1 MAITRMTVIKASS
14 DADYR
19 KGQDIFLIDK
29 RIKNFETDMNTL
41 TDTPMITATVL
52 DADGSEHETQV
63 SIDEDE
69 SRIIGSLCS
78 CPDFYQSQGLCCH
91 CVAILLKYISRRHL
105 QTSFSVK
112 NQNRIGQTLIE
123 SYIQQSTRSP
133 YSAEALESRG
143 MIELEPILHKQYNKL
158 SVDFKIGTSK
168 KYVIKDLLEFARLV
182 REHELFQY
190 GKNLKFFHEPEAFAS
205 DSRELLNF
213 IMQRIEEYEYHFHYV
228 QDSTYRFQTMKALR
242 FLPLSPTAIDTFL
255 NLMLG
260 RSLQFQ
266 LDDRSQTIHVVDGDP
281 SLSLELKSEGTDSYH
296 LTIEN
301 CLIISGAHHFWILK
315 DKKLY
320 KCSDAFKRDMQPYLT
335 ELNRQ
340 KVREITLSEK
350 QLRPF
355 YGSVL
360 KHLEA
365 HTDFHAEG
373 IDLSSYEPPE
383 AHFSIYLD
391 NPAENIISCTAYA
404 RYNDETFSLATPISC
419 EDGFRDAAMENKIL
433 TAIQTYFRPVLSS
446 EYEDQ
451 HLPDVDGDF
460 VISHDDP
467 SAFLFLEQ
475 GLPHFYELAEV
486 FISSNMKRIR
496 ILSAPK
502 TAVGVS
508 VSNGLLEIDIQS
520 DTLPYEE
527 LAGILNSYRRRQK
540 YYKLKSGEFLK
551 LENNSLSVLSELAD
565 GLRLSEKDIRHG
577 KITVPLY
584 RASYIDSVLTS
595 HNSDIQSHRD
605 RYFKSLIRDMKSV
618 ADSDYE
624 VPDALKPILRDYQK
638 TGYRWLCT
646 IAQLGF
652 GGILADDM
660 GLGKTL
666 QIITLLE
673 HTRIEAI
680 SGNIDA
686 SEALD
691 SPDDADSSMTIS
703 ASEQAHPV
711 SLIICPSS
719 LVYNWDSEI
728 EHFAPQLKT
737 LLIIGTAQE
746 RRELLTHYS
755 DYDVLIT
762 SYDML
767 KRDIACYDNLRFR
780 YQIID
785 EAQYIKNH
793 RTQAARS
800 VCSIHSVTR
809 FALTG
814 TPIENRLSE
823 LWSIFEYLMPGFL
836 YPYAYF
842 RSELEQPIVEDKDMI
857 AATRLQQLVRP
868 FIMRRLKTDVLKELP
883 DKLEHAV
890 YAQMTDEQHKLYNA
904 NALKLQ
910 KDLEKQSDSMFKTS
924 KIQILSELTKLRQ
937 LCCDPS
943 LIYQNYHGGSAK
955 LDTCIQLIQNA
966 MAGGHKILLFS
977 QFTSMLD
984 IIERRLKAE
993 RILYYRLDG
1002 STKSEQRTRL
1012 VSAFNENKVPVFLIS
1027 LKAGGTG
1034 LNLTGADIVI
1044 HYDPWWNAAAQN
1056 QATDRAHRIGQKH
1069 TVTVYKLIARH
1080 TIEEK
1085 ILELQENKK
1094 ALSDQILSE
1103 EGVTASH
1110 LTRDDLL
1117 QILQN

>member
-29 RIKNFETDMNTL
+29 RIKNFETDINTL
-41 TDTPMITATVL
+41 TGTPMITATVL

-69 SRIIGSLCS
+69 SQIVGSLCS
-78 CPDFYQSQGLCCH
+78 CSDFYQSEGLCCH
-91 CVAILLKYISRRHL
+91 CVAILLKYISRRHI
-105 QTSFSVK
+105 QTSFPAK
-112 NQNRIGQTLIE
+112 KQNRIGQTLIE
-123 SYIQQSTRSP
+123 SYIHQSSGTHYP
-133 YSAEALESRG
+133 AEASETKVL
-143 MIELEPILHKQYNKL
+143 IELEPILHKQYHKL
-158 SVDFKIGTSK
+158 SVDFKIGTGK
-168 KYVIKDLLEFARLV
+168 KYVIKDLLEFARLI
-182 REHELFQY
+182 RQGELFQY
-190 GKNLKFFHEPEAFAS
+190 GKNLKFFHEPEAFTTE
-205 DSRELLNF
+205 SRSMLAF
-213 IMQRIEEYEYHFHYV
+213 IMQRIEEYEYHFHCV

-242 FLPLSPTAIDTFL
+242 YLPLSPTAVDMFL
-255 NLMLG
+255 NMMIG
-260 RSLQFQ
+260 HTLQFD
-266 LDDRSQTIHVVDGDP
+266 LDDHIRPIYVTDGDP
-281 SLSLELKSEGTDSYH
+281 ELTLELKAEDSDTYH
-296 LTIEN
+296 LTIED
-301 CLIISGAHHFWILK
+301 CLILSGARTFWILK
-315 DKKLY
+315 DKILY
-320 KCSDAFKRDMQPYLT
+320 RCSEAFKKDMQPYLT

-340 KVREITLSEK
+340 KIREITLSEK

-365 HTDFHAEG
+365 HTDFHTEG
-373 IDLSSYEPPE
+373 VDLTDYEPPE

-404 RYNDETFSLATPISC
+404 RYGEETFSLATPISC
-419 EDGFRDAAMENKIL
+419 EDGFRDASMENRIL
-433 TAIQTYFRPVLSS
+433 TAIQTYFQPAAVSGNEDSPVA
-446 EYEDQ
+446 DA
-451 HLPDVDGDF
+451 DF
-460 VISHDDP
+460 IISHDDQA
-467 SAFLFLEQ
+467 AFLFLEQ

-496 ILSAPK
+496 ILSAPR

-508 VSNGLLEIDIQS
+508 VSNGLLEIDIHS
-520 DTLPYEE
+520 DSLPYEE

-565 GLRLSEKDIRHG
+565 GLRLSEQAIRG
-577 KITVPLY
+577 GRISVPLY
-584 RASYIDSVLTS
+584 RASYIDAVLTS

-624 VPDALKPILRDYQK
+624 VPDAMKPILRDYQK

-673 HTRIEAI
+673 HARLEAI
-680 SGNIDA
+680 SKTVDLTDTA
-686 SEALD
+686 SHTAC
-691 SPDDADSSMTIS
+691 PP
-703 ASEQAHPV
+703 PV
-711 SLIICPSS
+711 SLIVCPSS

-728 EHFAPQLKT
+728 EHFAPNLKT
-737 LLIIGTAQE
+737 LLITGTAQE
-746 RRELLTHYS
+746 RQELLTHYA

-767 KRDIACYDNLRFR
+767 KRDIASYDNLHFHF
-780 YQIID
+780 QIID

-842 RSELEQPIVEDKDMI
+842 RSELEQPIVENKDQI

-890 YAQMTDEQHKLYNA
+890 YAQMTDEQNKLYTA
-904 NALKLQ
+904 NTLKLQ
-910 KDLEKQSDSMFKTS
+910 KDLEQQSDSMFKTS
-924 KIQILSELTKLRQ
+924 KIQILAELTKLRQ

-955 LDTCIQLIQNA
+955 LDTCIQLIENA

-984 IIERRLKAE
+984 VIERRLKAE

-1012 VSAFNENKVPVFLIS
+1012 VNAFNENKIPVFLIS

-1056 QATDRAHRIGQKH
+1056 QATDRAHRIGQTH

-1103 EGVTASH
+1103 EGVTASQ
-1110 LTRDDLL
+1110 LTKEELLKLL
-1117 QILQN
+1117 QN

>member
-29 RIKNFETDMNTL
+29 RIKNFETDINTL

-69 SRIIGSLCS
+69 SQIVGSLCS
-78 CPDFYQSQGLCCH
+78 CSDFYQSEGLCCH
-91 CVAILLKYISRRHL
+91 CVAILLKYISRRHI
-105 QTSFSVK
+105 QTSFPSK
-112 NQNRIGQTLIE
+112 KQNRIGQTLIE
-123 SYIQQSTRSP
+123 SYIHQSSGSHYP
-133 YSAEALESRG
+133 AEASETKVL
-143 MIELEPILHKQYNKL
+143 IELEPILHKQYHKL
-158 SVDFKIGTSK
+158 SVDFKIGTGK
-168 KYVIKDLLEFARLV
+168 KYVIKDLLEFARLI
-182 REHELFQY
+182 HQGELFQY
-190 GKNLKFFHEPEAFAS
+190 GKNLKFFHEPEAFTS
-205 DSRELLNF
+205 ESRSMLAF
-213 IMQRIEEYEYHFHYV
+213 IMQRIEEYEYHFHCV

-242 FLPLSPTAIDTFL
+242 YLPLSPTAVDMFL
-255 NLMLG
+255 NMMIG
-260 RSLQFQ
+260 HTLQFD
-266 LDDRSQTIHVVDGDP
+266 LDDHIRPIYVTDGDP
-281 SLSLELKSEGTDSYH
+281 ELTLELKAEDSDTYH
-296 LTIEN
+296 LTIED
-301 CLIISGAHHFWILK
+301 CLILSGARTFWILK
-315 DKKLY
+315 DKILY
-320 KCSDAFKRDMQPYLT
+320 RCSEAFKKDMQPYLT

-365 HTDFHAEG
+365 HTDFHTEG
-373 IDLSSYEPPE
+373 VDLTDYEPPE

-404 RYNDETFSLATPISC
+404 RYGEETFSLATPISC
-419 EDGFRDAAMENKIL
+419 EDGFRDASMENRIL
-433 TAIQTYFRPVLSS
+433 TAIQTYFQPAAVSGNEDSPVA
-446 EYEDQ
+446 DA
-451 HLPDVDGDF
+451 DF
-460 VISHDDP
+460 IISHDDQA
-467 SAFLFLEQ
+467 AFLFLEQ

-496 ILSAPK
+496 ILSAPR

-508 VSNGLLEIDIQS
+508 VSNGLLEIDIHS
-520 DTLPYEE
+520 DSLPYEE

-565 GLRLSEKDIRHG
+565 GLRLSEQAIRG
-577 KITVPLY
+577 GRISVPLY
-584 RASYIDSVLTS
+584 RASYIDAVLTS

-624 VPDALKPILRDYQK
+624 VPDAMKPILRDYQK

-673 HTRIEAI
+673 HARLEAI
-680 SGNIDA
+680 SKTVDLTDTA
-686 SEALD
+686 SHTAC
-691 SPDDADSSMTIS
+691 PP
-703 ASEQAHPV
+703 PV
-711 SLIICPSS
+711 SLIVCPSS

-728 EHFAPQLKT
+728 EHFAPNLKT
-737 LLIIGTAQE
+737 LLITGTAQE
-746 RRELLTHYS
+746 RQELLTHYA

-767 KRDIACYDNLRFR
+767 KRDIASYDNLHFHF
-780 YQIID
+780 QIID

-842 RSELEQPIVEDKDMI
+842 RSELEQPIVENKDQI

-890 YAQMTDEQHKLYNA
+890 YAQMTDEQNKIYTA
-904 NALKLQ
+904 NTLKLQ
-910 KDLEKQSDSMFKTS
+910 KDLEQQSDSMFKTS
-924 KIQILSELTKLRQ
+924 KIQILAELTKLRQ

-955 LDTCIQLIQNA
+955 LDTCIQLIENA

-984 IIERRLKAE
+984 VIERRLKAE

-1002 STKSEQRTRL
+1002 STKNEQRTRL
-1012 VSAFNENKVPVFLIS
+1012 VNAFNENKIPVFLIS

-1056 QATDRAHRIGQKH
+1056 QATDRAHRIGQTH

-1103 EGVTASH
+1103 EGVTASQ
-1110 LTRDDLL
+1110 LTKEELLKLL
-1117 QILQN
+1117 QN

>member
-1 MAITRMTVIKASS
+1 MAITRMTVIKAST

-29 RIKNFETDMNTL
+29 RIKNFETDINTL
-41 TDTPMITATVL
+41 TGTPMITATVL

-69 SRIIGSLCS
+69 SQIVGSLCS
-78 CPDFYQSQGLCCH
+78 CSDFYQSEGLCCH
-91 CVAILLKYISRRHL
+91 CVAILLKYISRRHI
-105 QTSFSVK
+105 QISFPAK
-112 NQNRIGQTLIE
+112 KQNRIGQTLIE
-123 SYIQQSTRSP
+123 SYIHQSSGTHYP
-133 YSAEALESRG
+133 AEASETKVL
-143 MIELEPILHKQYNKL
+143 IELEPILHKQYHKL
-158 SVDFKIGTSK
+158 SVDFKIGTGK
-168 KYVIKDLLEFARLV
+168 KYVIKDLLEFARLI
-182 REHELFQY
+182 RQGELFQY
-190 GKNLKFFHEPEAFAS
+190 GKNLKFFHEPEAFTTE
-205 DSRELLNF
+205 SRNMLAF
-213 IMQRIEEYEYHFHYV
+213 IMQRIEEYEYHFHCV

-242 FLPLSPTAIDTFL
+242 YLPLSPTAVDMFL
-255 NLMLG
+255 NMMIG
-260 RSLQFQ
+260 HTLQFD
-266 LDDRSQTIHVVDGDP
+266 LDDHIRPIYVTDGDP
-281 SLSLELKSEGTDSYH
+281 ELTLELKAEDSDTYH
-296 LTIEN
+296 LTIED
-301 CLIISGAHHFWILK
+301 CLILSGARTFWILK
-315 DKKLY
+315 DKILY
-320 KCSDAFKRDMQPYLT
+320 RCSEAFKKDMQPYLT

-340 KVREITLSEK
+340 KIREITLSEK

-365 HTDFHAEG
+365 HTDFHTEG
-373 IDLSSYEPPE
+373 VDLTDYEPPE

-404 RYNDETFSLATPISC
+404 RYGEETFSLATPISC
-419 EDGFRDAAMENKIL
+419 EDGFRDASMENRIL
-433 TAIQTYFRPVLSS
+433 TAIQTYFQPAAVSGNEDSPVA
-446 EYEDQ
+446 DA
-451 HLPDVDGDF
+451 DF
-460 VISHDDP
+460 IISHDDQA
-467 SAFLFLEQ
+467 AFLFLEQ

-496 ILSAPK
+496 ILSAPR

-508 VSNGLLEIDIQS
+508 VSNGLLEIDIHS
-520 DTLPYEE
+520 DSLPYEE

-551 LENNSLSVLSELAD
+551 LENNSLSVLSELAG
-565 GLRLSEKDIRHG
+565 GLRLSEQAIRG
-577 KITVPLY
+577 GRISVPLY
-584 RASYIDSVLTS
+584 RASYIDAVLTS

-624 VPDALKPILRDYQK
+624 VPDAMKPILRDYQK

-673 HTRIEAI
+673 HARLEAI
-680 SGNIDA
+680 SKTVDLTDTA
-686 SEALD
+686 SHTAC
-691 SPDDADSSMTIS
+691 PP
-703 ASEQAHPV
+703 PV
-711 SLIICPSS
+711 SLIVCPSS

-728 EHFAPQLKT
+728 EHFAPNLKT
-737 LLIIGTAQE
+737 LLITGTAQE
-746 RRELLTHYS
+746 RQELLTHYA

-767 KRDIACYDNLRFR
+767 KRDIASYDNLHFHF
-780 YQIID
+780 QIID

-842 RSELEQPIVEDKDMI
+842 RSELEQPIVENKDQI

-890 YAQMTDEQHKLYNA
+890 YAQMTDEQNKLYTA
-904 NALKLQ
+904 NTLKLQ
-910 KDLEKQSDSMFKTS
+910 KDLEQQSDSMFKTS
-924 KIQILSELTKLRQ
+924 KIQILAELTKLRQ

-955 LDTCIQLIQNA
+955 LDTCIQLIENA

-984 IIERRLKAE
+984 VIERRLKAE

-1012 VSAFNENKVPVFLIS
+1012 VNAFNENKIPVFLIS

-1056 QATDRAHRIGQKH
+1056 QATDRAHRIGQTH

-1094 ALSDQILSE
+1094 TLSDQILSE
-1103 EGVTASH
+1103 KGVTASQ
-1110 LTRDDLL
+1110 LTKEELLKLL
-1117 QILQN
+1117 QN

>member
-29 RIKNFETDMNTL
+29 RIKNFETDINTL
-41 TDTPMITATVL
+41 TGTPMITATVL

-69 SRIIGSLCS
+69 SQIVGSLCS
-78 CPDFYQSQGLCCH
+78 CSDFYQSEGLCCH
-91 CVAILLKYISRRHL
+91 CVAILLKYISRRHI
-105 QTSFSVK
+105 QISFPAK
-112 NQNRIGQTLIE
+112 KQNRIGQTLIE
-123 SYIQQSTRSP
+123 SYIHQSSGTHYP
-133 YSAEALESRG
+133 AEASETKVL
-143 MIELEPILHKQYNKL
+143 IELEPILHKQYHKL
-158 SVDFKIGTSK
+158 SVDFKIGTGK
-168 KYVIKDLLEFARLV
+168 KYVIKDLLEFARLI
-182 REHELFQY
+182 RQGELFQY
-190 GKNLKFFHEPEAFAS
+190 GKNLKFFHEPEAFTTE
-205 DSRELLNF
+205 SRNMLAF
-213 IMQRIEEYEYHFHYV
+213 IMQRIEEYEYHFHCV

-242 FLPLSPTAIDTFL
+242 YLPLSPTAVDMFL
-255 NLMLG
+255 NMMIG
-260 RSLQFQ
+260 HTLQFD
-266 LDDRSQTIHVVDGDP
+266 LDDHIRPIYVTDGDP
-281 SLSLELKSEGTDSYH
+281 ELTLELKAEDSDTYH
-296 LTIEN
+296 LTIED
-301 CLIISGAHHFWILK
+301 CLILSGARTFWILK
-315 DKKLY
+315 DKILY
-320 KCSDAFKRDMQPYLT
+320 RCSEAFKKDMQPYLT

-340 KVREITLSEK
+340 KIREITLSEK

-365 HTDFHAEG
+365 HTDFHTEG
-373 IDLSSYEPPE
+373 VDLTDYEPPE

-404 RYNDETFSLATPISC
+404 RYGEETFSLATPISC
-419 EDGFRDAAMENKIL
+419 EDGFRDASMENRIL
-433 TAIQTYFRPVLSS
+433 TAIQTYFQPAAVSGNEDSPVA
-446 EYEDQ
+446 DA
-451 HLPDVDGDF
+451 DF
-460 VISHDDP
+460 IISHDDQA
-467 SAFLFLEQ
+467 AFLFLEQ

-496 ILSAPK
+496 ILSAPR

-508 VSNGLLEIDIQS
+508 VSNGLLEIDVHS
-520 DTLPYEE
+520 DSLPYEE

-551 LENNSLSVLSELAD
+551 LENNSLSVLSELAG
-565 GLRLSEKDIRHG
+565 GLRLSEQAIRG
-577 KITVPLY
+577 GRISVPLY
-584 RASYIDSVLTS
+584 RASYIDAVLTS

-624 VPDALKPILRDYQK
+624 VPDAMKPILRDYQK

-673 HTRIEAI
+673 HARLEAI
-680 SGNIDA
+680 SKTVDLTDTA
-686 SEALD
+686 SHTAC
-691 SPDDADSSMTIS
+691 PP
-703 ASEQAHPV
+703 PV
-711 SLIICPSS
+711 SLIVCPSS

-728 EHFAPQLKT
+728 EHFAPNLKT
-737 LLIIGTAQE
+737 LLITGTAQE
-746 RRELLTHYS
+746 RQELLTHYA

-767 KRDIACYDNLRFR
+767 KRDIASYDNLHFHF
-780 YQIID
+780 QIID

-842 RSELEQPIVEDKDMI
+842 RSELEQPIVENKDQI

-890 YAQMTDEQHKLYNA
+890 YAQMTDEQNKLYTA
-904 NALKLQ
+904 NTLKLQ
-910 KDLEKQSDSMFKTS
+910 KDLEQQSDSMFKTS
-924 KIQILSELTKLRQ
+924 KIQILAELTKLRQ

-955 LDTCIQLIQNA
+955 LDTCIQLIENA

-984 IIERRLKAE
+984 VIERRLKAE

-1012 VSAFNENKVPVFLIS
+1012 VNAFNENKIPVFLIS

-1056 QATDRAHRIGQKH
+1056 QATDRAHRIGQTH

-1103 EGVTASH
+1103 EGVTASQ
-1110 LTRDDLL
+1110 LTKEELLKLL
-1117 QILQN
+1117 QN

>member
-1 MAITRMTVIKASS
+1 MAITRMTVINAST
-14 DADYR
+14 DANYR

-29 RIKNFETDMNTL
+29 RIKNFETDINTL

-69 SRIIGSLCS
+69 SQIVGSLCS
-78 CPDFYQSQGLCCH
+78 CSDFYQSEGLCCH
-91 CVAILLKYISRRHL
+91 CVAILLKYISRRHI
-105 QTSFSVK
+105 QTSFPSK
-112 NQNRIGQTLIE
+112 KQNRIGQTLIE
-123 SYIQQSTRSP
+123 SYIHQSSGSHYP
-133 YSAEALESRG
+133 AEASETKVL
-143 MIELEPILHKQYNKL
+143 IELEPILHKQYHKL
-158 SVDFKIGTSK
+158 SVDFKIGTGK
-168 KYVIKDLLEFARLV
+168 KYVIKDLLEFARLI
-182 REHELFQY
+182 RQGELFQY
-190 GKNLKFFHEPEAFAS
+190 GKNLKFFHEPEAFTS
-205 DSRELLNF
+205 ESRSMLAF
-213 IMQRIEEYEYHFHYV
+213 IMQRIEEYEYHFHCV

-242 FLPLSPTAIDTFL
+242 YLPLSPTAVDMFL
-255 NLMLG
+255 NMMIG
-260 RSLQFQ
+260 HTLQFD
-266 LDDRSQTIHVVDGDP
+266 LDDHIRPIYVTDGDP
-281 SLSLELKSEGTDSYH
+281 ELTLELKAEDSDTYH
-296 LTIEN
+296 LTIED
-301 CLIISGAHHFWILK
+301 CLILSGARTFWILK
-315 DKKLY
+315 DKILY
-320 KCSDAFKRDMQPYLT
+320 RCSEAFKKDMQPYLT

-365 HTDFHAEG
+365 HTDFHTEG
-373 IDLSSYEPPE
+373 VDLTGYEPPE

-404 RYNDETFSLATPISC
+404 RYGEETFSLATPISC
-419 EDGFRDAAMENKIL
+419 EDGFRDAAMENRIL
-433 TAIQTYFRPVLSS
+433 TAIQTYFQPAAVSGNEEPPVA
-446 EYEDQ
+446 DA
-451 HLPDVDGDF
+451 DF
-460 VISHDDP
+460 IISHDDQA
-467 SAFLFLEQ
+467 AFLFLEQ

-496 ILSAPK
+496 ILSAPR

-508 VSNGLLEIDIQS
+508 VSNGLLEIDIHS
-520 DTLPYEE
+520 DSLPYEE
-527 LAGILNSYRRRQK
+527 LAGILNSYKRRQK

-565 GLRLSEKDIRHG
+565 GLRLSEQDIRDG
-577 KITVPLY
+577 RISVPLY
-584 RASYIDSVLTS
+584 RASYIDAVLTS
-595 HNSDIQSHRD
+595 HSSDMQSHRD

-624 VPDALKPILRDYQK
+624 VPETMKPILRDYQK

-673 HTRIEAI
+673 HARLEAI
-680 SGNIDA
+680 SKTVDLTETA
-686 SEALD
+686 SHTACP
-691 SPDDADSSMTIS
+691 S
-703 ASEQAHPV
+703 PV
-711 SLIICPSS
+711 SLIVCPSS

-728 EHFAPQLKT
+728 EHFAPNLKT
-737 LLIIGTAQE
+737 LLITGTAQE
-746 RRELLTHYS
+746 RQELLTHYA

-767 KRDIACYDNLRFR
+767 KRDIASYDNLHFH

-842 RSELEQPIVEDKDMI
+842 RSELEQPIVENKDKI

-890 YAQMTDEQHKLYNA
+890 YAQMTDEQNKLYTA

-910 KDLEKQSDSMFKTS
+910 KDLEQQSDSMFKTS
-924 KIQILSELTKLRQ
+924 KIQILAELTKLRQ

-955 LDTCIQLIQNA
+955 LDTCIQLIENA

-984 IIERRLKAE
+984 VIERRLKTE
-993 RILYYRLDG
+993 HILYYRLDG

-1012 VSAFNENKVPVFLIS
+1012 VNAFNENKVPVFLIS

-1056 QATDRAHRIGQKH
+1056 QATDRAHRIGQTH

-1103 EGVTASH
+1103 EGVTASQ
-1110 LTRDDLL
+1110 LTKEELL

>member
-1 MAITRMTVIKASS
+1 MAITRMTVIKAST

-29 RIKNFETDMNTL
+29 RIKNFETDINTL

-69 SRIIGSLCS
+69 SQIVGSLCS
-78 CPDFYQSQGLCCH
+78 CSDFYQSEGLCCH
-91 CVAILLKYISRRHL
+91 CVAILLKYISRRHI
-105 QTSFSVK
+105 QTSFPSK
-112 NQNRIGQTLIE
+112 KQNQIGQTLIE
-123 SYIQQSTRSP
+123 SYIHQSSGSHYP
-133 YSAEALESRG
+133 AEASETKVL
-143 MIELEPILHKQYNKL
+143 IELEPILHKQYHKL
-158 SVDFKIGTSK
+158 SVDFKIGTGK
-168 KYVIKDLLEFARLV
+168 KYVIKDLLEFARLI
-182 REHELFQY
+182 RQGELFQY
-190 GKNLKFFHEPEAFAS
+190 GKNLKFFHEPEAFTTE
-205 DSRELLNF
+205 SRNMLAF
-213 IMQRIEEYEYHFHYV
+213 IMQRIEEYEYHFHCV

-242 FLPLSPTAIDTFL
+242 YLPLSPTAVDMFL
-255 NLMLG
+255 NMMIG
-260 RSLQFQ
+260 HTLQFD
-266 LDDRSQTIHVVDGDP
+266 LDDHIWPIYVTDGDP
-281 SLSLELKSEGTDSYH
+281 ELTLELKAEDSDTYH
-296 LTIEN
+296 LTIED
-301 CLIISGAHHFWILK
+301 CLILSGARTFWILK
-315 DKKLY
+315 DKILY
-320 KCSDAFKRDMQPYLT
+320 RCSEAFKKDMQPYLT

-350 QLRPF
+350 QLRSF

-360 KHLEA
+360 KHLEV
-365 HTDFHAEG
+365 HTDFHTEG
-373 IDLSSYEPPE
+373 VDLTDYEPPE

-404 RYNDETFSLATPISC
+404 RYGEETFSLATPISC
-419 EDGFRDAAMENKIL
+419 EDGFRDASMENRIL
-433 TAIQTYFRPVLSS
+433 TAIQTYFQPAAVSGNEDSPVA
-446 EYEDQ
+446 DA
-451 HLPDVDGDF
+451 DF
-460 VISHDDP
+460 IISHDDQA
-467 SAFLFLEQ
+467 AFLFLEQ

-496 ILSAPK
+496 ILSAPR

-508 VSNGLLEIDIQS
+508 VSNGLLEIDIHS
-520 DTLPYEE
+520 DSLPYEE

-565 GLRLSEKDIRHG
+565 GLRLSEHAIRG
-577 KITVPLY
+577 GRISVPLY
-584 RASYIDSVLTS
+584 RASYIDAVLTS

-624 VPDALKPILRDYQK
+624 VPDAMKPILRDYQK

-673 HTRIEAI
+673 HARLEAI
-680 SGNIDA
+680 SKTVDLTETA
-686 SEALD
+686 SHTAC
-691 SPDDADSSMTIS
+691 PP
-703 ASEQAHPV
+703 PV
-711 SLIICPSS
+711 SLIVCPSS

-728 EHFAPQLKT
+728 EHFAPNLKT
-737 LLIIGTAQE
+737 LLITGTAQE
-746 RRELLTHYS
+746 RQELLTHYA

-767 KRDIACYDNLRFR
+767 KRDIASYDNLHFHF
-780 YQIID
+780 QIID

-836 YPYAYF
+836 YSYAYF
-842 RSELEQPIVEDKDMI
+842 RSELEQPIVENKDQI

-890 YAQMTDEQHKLYNA
+890 YAQMTDEQNKLYTA

-910 KDLEKQSDSMFKTS
+910 KDLEQQSDSMFKTS
-924 KIQILSELTKLRQ
+924 KIQILAELTKLRQ

-955 LDTCIQLIQNA
+955 LDTCIQLIENA

-984 IIERRLKAE
+984 VIERRLKTE

-1012 VSAFNENKVPVFLIS
+1012 VNAFNENKIPVFLIS

-1056 QATDRAHRIGQKH
+1056 QATDRAHRIGQTH
-1069 TVTVYKLIARH
+1069 TVTVYKLITRH

-1103 EGVTASH
+1103 EGVTASQ
-1110 LTRDDLL
+1110 LTKEELL

>member
-1 MAITRMTVIKASS
+1 MAITRMTVIKAST

-29 RIKNFETDMNTL
+29 RIKNFETDINTL
-41 TDTPMITATVL
+41 TGTPMITATVL

-69 SRIIGSLCS
+69 SQIVGSLCS
-78 CPDFYQSQGLCCH
+78 CSDFYQSEGLCCH
-91 CVAILLKYISRRHL
+91 CVAILLKYISRRHI
-105 QTSFSVK
+105 QTSFPAK
-112 NQNRIGQTLIE
+112 KQNRIGQTLIE
-123 SYIQQSTRSP
+123 SYIHQSSGTHYP
-133 YSAEALESRG
+133 AEASESKVL
-143 MIELEPILHKQYNKL
+143 IELEPILHKQYHKL
-158 SVDFKIGTSK
+158 SVDFKIGTGK
-168 KYVIKDLLEFARLV
+168 KYVIKDLLEFARLI
-182 REHELFQY
+182 RQGELFQY
-190 GKNLKFFHEPEAFAS
+190 GKNLKFFHEPEAFTTE
-205 DSRELLNF
+205 SRNMLAF
-213 IMQRIEEYEYHFHYV
+213 IMQRIEEYEYHFHCV

-242 FLPLSPTAIDTFL
+242 YLPLSPTAVDMFL
-255 NLMLG
+255 NMMIG
-260 RSLQFQ
+260 HTLQFD
-266 LDDRSQTIHVVDGDP
+266 LDDHIRPIYVTDGDP
-281 SLSLELKSEGTDSYH
+281 ELTLELKAEDSDTYH
-296 LTIEN
+296 LTIED
-301 CLIISGAHHFWILK
+301 CLILSGARTFWILK
-315 DKKLY
+315 DKILY
-320 KCSDAFKRDMQPYLT
+320 RCSEAFKKDMQPYLT

-365 HTDFHAEG
+365 HTDFHTEG
-373 IDLSSYEPPE
+373 VDLTDYEPPE

-404 RYNDETFSLATPISC
+404 RYGEETFSLATPISC
-419 EDGFRDAAMENKIL
+419 EDGFRDAAMENRIL
-433 TAIQTYFRPVLSS
+433 TAIQTYFQPAAVSGNEDSPVA
-446 EYEDQ
+446 DA
-451 HLPDVDGDF
+451 DF
-460 VISHDDP
+460 IISHDDQA
-467 SAFLFLEQ
+467 AFLFLEQ

-496 ILSAPK
+496 ILSAPR

-508 VSNGLLEIDIQS
+508 VSNGLLEIDIHS
-520 DTLPYEE
+520 DSLPYEE

-540 YYKLKSGEFLK
+540 YYKLKSEEFLK

-565 GLRLSEKDIRHG
+565 GLRLSEQAIRG
-577 KITVPLY
+577 GRISVPLY
-584 RASYIDSVLTS
+584 RASYIDAVLTS
-595 HNSDIQSHRD
+595 HNSDMQSHRD

-618 ADSDYE
+618 TDSDYE
-624 VPDALKPILRDYQK
+624 VPDAMKPILRDYQK

-673 HTRIEAI
+673 HARLEAI
-680 SGNIDA
+680 SKTVDLTDTA
-686 SEALD
+686 SHTAC
-691 SPDDADSSMTIS
+691 PP
-703 ASEQAHPV
+703 PV
-711 SLIICPSS
+711 SLIVCPSS

-728 EHFAPQLKT
+728 EHFAPNLKT
-737 LLIIGTAQE
+737 LLITGTAQE
-746 RRELLTHYS
+746 RQELLTHYA

-762 SYDML
+762 SYDIL
-767 KRDIACYDNLRFR
+767 KRDIASYDNLHFH

-842 RSELEQPIVEDKDMI
+842 RSELEQPIVENKDQI

-890 YAQMTDEQHKLYNA
+890 YAQMTDEQNKLYTA
-904 NALKLQ
+904 NTLKLQ
-910 KDLEKQSDSMFKTS
+910 KDLEQQSDSMFKTS
-924 KIQILSELTKLRQ
+924 KIQILAELTKLRQ

-955 LDTCIQLIQNA
+955 LDTCIQLIENA

-984 IIERRLKAE
+984 VIERRLKAE

-1012 VSAFNENKVPVFLIS
+1012 VNAFNENKIPVFLIS

-1056 QATDRAHRIGQKH
+1056 QATDRAHRIGQTH

-1103 EGVTASH
+1103 EGVTASQ
-1110 LTRDDLL
+1110 LTKEELLKLL
-1117 QILQN
+1117 QN

>member
-1 MAITRMTVIKASS
+1 MAITRMTVIKAST

-29 RIKNFETDMNTL
+29 RIKNFETDINTL
-41 TDTPMITATVL
+41 TGTPMITATVL

-69 SRIIGSLCS
+69 NQIIGSLCS
-78 CPDFYQSQGLCCH
+78 CSDFYQSEGLCCH
-91 CVAILLKYISRRHL
+91 CVAILLKYISRRHI
-105 QTSFSVK
+105 QTSFPAK
-112 NQNRIGQTLIE
+112 KQNRIGQTLIE
-123 SYIQQSTRSP
+123 SYIHQSSGTHYP
-133 YSAEALESRG
+133 AEASETKVL
-143 MIELEPILHKQYNKL
+143 IELEPILHKQYHKL
-158 SVDFKIGTSK
+158 SVDFKIGTGK
-168 KYVIKDLLEFARLV
+168 KYVIKDLLEFARLI
-182 REHELFQY
+182 RQGELFQY
-190 GKNLKFFHEPEAFAS
+190 GKNLKFFHEPEAFTTE
-205 DSRELLNF
+205 SRNMLAF
-213 IMQRIEEYEYHFHYV
+213 IMQRIEEYEYHFHCV

-242 FLPLSPTAIDTFL
+242 YLPLSPTAVDMFL
-255 NLMLG
+255 NMMIG
-260 RSLQFQ
+260 HTLQFD
-266 LDDRSQTIHVVDGDP
+266 LDDHIRPIYVTDGDP
-281 SLSLELKSEGTDSYH
+281 ELTLELKAEDSDTYH
-296 LTIEN
+296 LTIED
-301 CLIISGAHHFWILK
+301 CLILSGARTFWILK
-315 DKKLY
+315 DKILY
-320 KCSDAFKRDMQPYLT
+320 RCSEAFKKDMQPYLT

-365 HTDFHAEG
+365 HTDFHTEG
-373 IDLSSYEPPE
+373 VDLTDYEPPE

-404 RYNDETFSLATPISC
+404 RYGEETFSLSTPISC
-419 EDGFRDAAMENKIL
+419 EDGFRDASMENRIL
-433 TAIQTYFRPVLSS
+433 TAIQTYFQPAAVSGNEDSPVA
-446 EYEDQ
+446 DA
-451 HLPDVDGDF
+451 DF
-460 VISHDDP
+460 IISHDDQA
-467 SAFLFLEQ
+467 AFLFLEQ

-496 ILSAPK
+496 ILSAPR

-508 VSNGLLEIDIQS
+508 VSNGLLEIDVHS
-520 DTLPYEE
+520 DSLPYEE

-551 LENNSLSVLSELAD
+551 LENNSLSVLSELVD
-565 GLRLSEKDIRHG
+565 GLRLSEQAIRG
-577 KITVPLY
+577 GRISVPLY
-584 RASYIDSVLTS
+584 RASYIDAVLTS

-624 VPDALKPILRDYQK
+624 VPDAMKPILRDYQK

-673 HTRIEAI
+673 HARLEAI
-680 SGNIDA
+680 SKTVDLTDTA
-686 SEALD
+686 SHTAC
-691 SPDDADSSMTIS
+691 PP
-703 ASEQAHPV
+703 PV
-711 SLIICPSS
+711 SLIVCPSS
-719 LVYNWDSEI
+719 LIYNWDSEI
-728 EHFAPQLKT
+728 EHFAPNLKT
-737 LLIIGTAQE
+737 LLITGTAQE
-746 RRELLTHYS
+746 RQELLTHYA

-767 KRDIACYDNLRFR
+767 KRDIASYDNLHFH

-842 RSELEQPIVEDKDMI
+842 RSELEQPIVENKDQI

-890 YAQMTDEQHKLYNA
+890 YAQMTDEQNKLYTA
-904 NALKLQ
+904 NTLKLQ
-910 KDLEKQSDSMFKTS
+910 KDLEQQSDSMFKTS
-924 KIQILSELTKLRQ
+924 KIQILAELTKLRQ

-955 LDTCIQLIQNA
+955 LDTCIQLIENA

-984 IIERRLKAE
+984 VIERRLKAE

-1012 VSAFNENKVPVFLIS
+1012 VNAFNENKIPVFLIS

-1056 QATDRAHRIGQKH
+1056 QATDRAHRIGQTH

-1094 ALSDQILSE
+1094 TLSDQILSE
-1103 EGVTASH
+1103 KGVTASQ
-1110 LTRDDLL
+1110 LTKEELL

>member
-29 RIKNFETDMNTL
+29 RIKNFETDINTL

-69 SRIIGSLCS
+69 SQIVGSLCS
-78 CPDFYQSQGLCCH
+78 CSDFYQSEGLCCH
-91 CVAILLKYISRRHL
+91 CVAILLKYISRRHI
-105 QTSFSVK
+105 QTSFPSK
-112 NQNRIGQTLIE
+112 KQNRIGQTLIE
-123 SYIQQSTRSP
+123 SYIHQSSGSHYP
-133 YSAEALESRG
+133 AEASETKVL
-143 MIELEPILHKQYNKL
+143 IELEPILHKQYHKL
-158 SVDFKIGTSK
+158 SVDFKIGTGK
-168 KYVIKDLLEFARLV
+168 KYVIKDLLEFARLI
-182 REHELFQY
+182 RQGELFQY
-190 GKNLKFFHEPEAFAS
+190 GKNLKFFHEPEAFTTE
-205 DSRELLNF
+205 SRNMLAF
-213 IMQRIEEYEYHFHYV
+213 IMQRIEEYEYHFHCV

-242 FLPLSPTAIDTFL
+242 YLPLSPTAVDMFL
-255 NLMLG
+255 NMMIG
-260 RSLQFQ
+260 HTLQFD
-266 LDDRSQTIHVVDGDP
+266 LDDHIRPIYVTDGDP
-281 SLSLELKSEGTDSYH
+281 ELTLELKAEDSDTYH
-296 LTIEN
+296 LTIED
-301 CLIISGAHHFWILK
+301 CLILSGARTFWILK
-315 DKKLY
+315 DKILY
-320 KCSDAFKRDMQPYLT
+320 RCSEAFKKDMQPYLT

-365 HTDFHAEG
+365 HTDFHTEG
-373 IDLSSYEPPE
+373 VDLTDYEPPE

-404 RYNDETFSLATPISC
+404 RYGEETFSLATPISC
-419 EDGFRDAAMENKIL
+419 EDGFRDAAMENRIL
-433 TAIQTYFRPVLSS
+433 TAIQTYFQPAAVSGNEDSPVA
-446 EYEDQ
+446 DA
-451 HLPDVDGDF
+451 DF
-460 VISHDDP
+460 IISHDDQA
-467 SAFLFLEQ
+467 AFLFLEQ

-496 ILSAPK
+496 ILSAPR

-508 VSNGLLEIDIQS
+508 VSNGLLEIDIHS
-520 DTLPYEE
+520 DSLPYEE

-565 GLRLSEKDIRHG
+565 GLRLSEQAIRG
-577 KITVPLY
+577 GRISVPLY
-584 RASYIDSVLTS
+584 RASYIDAVLTS

-624 VPDALKPILRDYQK
+624 VPDAMKPILRDYQK

-673 HTRIEAI
+673 HARLEAI
-680 SGNIDA
+680 SKTVDLTDTA
-686 SEALD
+686 SHTAC
-691 SPDDADSSMTIS
+691 PP
-703 ASEQAHPV
+703 PV
-711 SLIICPSS
+711 SLIVCPSS

-728 EHFAPQLKT
+728 EHFAPNLKT
-737 LLIIGTAQE
+737 LLITGTAQE
-746 RRELLTHYS
+746 RQELLTHYA

-767 KRDIACYDNLRFR
+767 KRDIASYDNLHFH

-842 RSELEQPIVEDKDMI
+842 RSELEQPIVENKDQI

-890 YAQMTDEQHKLYNA
+890 YAQMTDEQNKLYTA
-904 NALKLQ
+904 NTLKLQ
-910 KDLEKQSDSMFKTS
+910 KDLEQQSDSMFKTS
-924 KIQILSELTKLRQ
+924 KIQILAELTKLRQ

-955 LDTCIQLIQNA
+955 LDTCIQLIENA

-984 IIERRLKAE
+984 VIERRLKAE

-1012 VSAFNENKVPVFLIS
+1012 VNAFNENKIPVFLIS

-1056 QATDRAHRIGQKH
+1056 QATDRAHRIGQTH

-1103 EGVTASH
+1103 EGVTASQ
-1110 LTRDDLL
+1110 LTKEELLKLL
-1117 QILQN
+1117 QN

>member
-29 RIKNFETDMNTL
+29 RIKNFETDINTL

-69 SRIIGSLCS
+69 SQIVGSLCS
-78 CPDFYQSQGLCCH
+78 CSDFYQSEGLCCH
-91 CVAILLKYISRRHL
+91 CVAILLKYISRRHI
-105 QTSFSVK
+105 QTSFPSK
-112 NQNRIGQTLIE
+112 KQNRIGQTLIE
-123 SYIQQSTRSP
+123 SYIHQSSGSHYP
-133 YSAEALESRG
+133 AEASETKVL
-143 MIELEPILHKQYNKL
+143 IELEPILHKQYHKL
-158 SVDFKIGTSK
+158 SVDFKIGTGK
-168 KYVIKDLLEFARLV
+168 KYVIKDLLEFARLI
-182 REHELFQY
+182 RQGELFQY
-190 GKNLKFFHEPEAFAS
+190 GKNLKFFHEPEAFTTE
-205 DSRELLNF
+205 SRNMLAF
-213 IMQRIEEYEYHFHYV
+213 IMQRIEEYEYHFHCV

-242 FLPLSPTAIDTFL
+242 YLPLSPTAVDMFL
-255 NLMLG
+255 NMMIG
-260 RSLQFQ
+260 HTLQFD
-266 LDDRSQTIHVVDGDP
+266 LDDHIRPIYVTDGDP
-281 SLSLELKSEGTDSYH
+281 ELTLELKAEDSDTYH
-296 LTIEN
+296 LTIED
-301 CLIISGAHHFWILK
+301 CLILSGARTFWILK
-315 DKKLY
+315 DKILY
-320 KCSDAFKRDMQPYLT
+320 RCSEAFKKDMQPYLT

-365 HTDFHAEG
+365 HTDFHTEG
-373 IDLSSYEPPE
+373 VDLTDYEPPE

-404 RYNDETFSLATPISC
+404 RYGEETFSLATPISC
-419 EDGFRDAAMENKIL
+419 EDGFRDAAMENRIL
-433 TAIQTYFRPVLSS
+433 TAIQTYFQPAAVSGNEDSPVA
-446 EYEDQ
+446 DA
-451 HLPDVDGDF
+451 DF
-460 VISHDDP
+460 IISHDDQA
-467 SAFLFLEQ
+467 AFLFLEQ

-496 ILSAPK
+496 ILSAPR

-508 VSNGLLEIDIQS
+508 VSNGLLEIDIHS
-520 DTLPYEE
+520 DSLPYEE

-565 GLRLSEKDIRHG
+565 GLRLSEQAIRG
-577 KITVPLY
+577 GRISVPLY
-584 RASYIDSVLTS
+584 RASYIDAVLTS

-624 VPDALKPILRDYQK
+624 VPDAMKPILRDYQK

-673 HTRIEAI
+673 HARLEAI
-680 SGNIDA
+680 SKTVDLTDTA
-686 SEALD
+686 SHTAC
-691 SPDDADSSMTIS
+691 PP
-703 ASEQAHPV
+703 PV
-711 SLIICPSS
+711 SLIVCPSS

-728 EHFAPQLKT
+728 EHFAPNLKT
-737 LLIIGTAQE
+737 LLITGTAQE
-746 RRELLTHYS
+746 RQELLTHYA

-767 KRDIACYDNLRFR
+767 KRDIASYDNLHFHF
-780 YQIID
+780 QIID

-842 RSELEQPIVEDKDMI
+842 RSELEQPIVENKDQI

-890 YAQMTDEQHKLYNA
+890 YAQMTDEQNKLYTA
-904 NALKLQ
+904 NTLKLQ
-910 KDLEKQSDSMFKTS
+910 KDLEQQSDSMFKTS
-924 KIQILSELTKLRQ
+924 KIQILAELTKLRQ

-955 LDTCIQLIQNA
+955 LDTCIQLIENA

-984 IIERRLKAE
+984 VIERRLKAE

-1012 VSAFNENKVPVFLIS
+1012 VNAFNENKIPVFLIS

-1056 QATDRAHRIGQKH
+1056 QATDRAHRIGQTH

-1103 EGVTASH
+1103 EGVTASQ
-1110 LTRDDLL
+1110 LTKEELLKLL
-1117 QILQN
+1117 QN

>member
-29 RIKNFETDMNTL
+29 RIKNFETDINTL
-41 TDTPMITATVL
+41 TGTPMITATVL

-69 SRIIGSLCS
+69 SQIVGSLCS
-78 CPDFYQSQGLCCH
+78 CSDFYQSEGLCCH
-91 CVAILLKYISRRHL
+91 CVAILLKYISRRHI
-105 QTSFSVK
+105 QTSFPAK
-112 NQNRIGQTLIE
+112 KQNRIGQTLIE
-123 SYIQQSTRSP
+123 SYIHQSSGSHYP
-133 YSAEALESRG
+133 AEASETKVL
-143 MIELEPILHKQYNKL
+143 IELEPILHKQYHKL
-158 SVDFKIGTSK
+158 SVDFKIGTGK
-168 KYVIKDLLEFARLV
+168 KYVIKDLLEFARLI
-182 REHELFQY
+182 HQGELFQY
-190 GKNLKFFHEPEAFAS
+190 GKNLKFFHEPEAFTS
-205 DSRELLNF
+205 ESRSMLAF
-213 IMQRIEEYEYHFHYV
+213 IMQRIEEYEYHFHCV

-242 FLPLSPTAIDTFL
+242 YLPLSPTAVDMFL
-255 NLMLG
+255 NMMIG
-260 RSLQFQ
+260 HTLQFD
-266 LDDRSQTIHVVDGDP
+266 LDDHIRPIYVTDGDP
-281 SLSLELKSEGTDSYH
+281 ELTLELKAEDSDTYH
-296 LTIEN
+296 LTIED
-301 CLIISGAHHFWILK
+301 CLILSGARTFWILK
-315 DKKLY
+315 DKILY
-320 KCSDAFKRDMQPYLT
+320 RCSEAFKKDMQPYLT

-365 HTDFHAEG
+365 HTDFHTEG
-373 IDLSSYEPPE
+373 VDLTDYEPPE

-404 RYNDETFSLATPISC
+404 RYGEETFSLATPISC
-419 EDGFRDAAMENKIL
+419 EDGFRDASMENRIL
-433 TAIQTYFRPVLSS
+433 TAIQTYFQPAAVSGNEDSPVA
-446 EYEDQ
+446 DA
-451 HLPDVDGDF
+451 DF
-460 VISHDDP
+460 IISHDDQA
-467 SAFLFLEQ
+467 AFLFLEQ

-496 ILSAPK
+496 ILSAPR

-508 VSNGLLEIDIQS
+508 VSNGLLEIDIHS
-520 DTLPYEE
+520 DSLPYEE

-565 GLRLSEKDIRHG
+565 GLRLSEQAIRG
-577 KITVPLY
+577 GRISVPLY
-584 RASYIDSVLTS
+584 RASYIDAVLTS

-624 VPDALKPILRDYQK
+624 VPDAMKPILRDYQK

-673 HTRIEAI
+673 HARLEAI
-680 SGNIDA
+680 SKTVDLTDTA
-686 SEALD
+686 SHTAC
-691 SPDDADSSMTIS
+691 PP
-703 ASEQAHPV
+703 PV
-711 SLIICPSS
+711 SLIVCPSS

-728 EHFAPQLKT
+728 EHFAPNLKT
-737 LLIIGTAQE
+737 LLITGTAQE
-746 RRELLTHYS
+746 RQELLTHYA

-767 KRDIACYDNLRFR
+767 KRDIASYDNLHFHF
-780 YQIID
+780 QIID

-842 RSELEQPIVEDKDMI
+842 RSELEQPIVENKDQI

-890 YAQMTDEQHKLYNA
+890 YAQMTDEQNKLYTA
-904 NALKLQ
+904 NTLKLQ
-910 KDLEKQSDSMFKTS
+910 KDLEQQSDSMFKTS
-924 KIQILSELTKLRQ
+924 KIQILAELTKLRQ

-955 LDTCIQLIQNA
+955 LDTCIQLIENA

-984 IIERRLKAE
+984 VIERRLKAE

-1012 VSAFNENKVPVFLIS
+1012 VNAFNENKIPVFLIS

-1056 QATDRAHRIGQKH
+1056 QATDRAHRIGQTH

-1103 EGVTASH
+1103 EGVTASQ
-1110 LTRDDLL
+1110 LTKEELLKLL
-1117 QILQN
+1117 QN

>member
-1 MAITRMTVIKASS
+1 MAITRMTVIKAST
-14 DADYR
+14 DANYR

-29 RIKNFETDMNTL
+29 RIKNFETDINTL
-41 TDTPMITATVL
+41 TGTPMITATVL

-63 SIDEDE
+63 SIDKDE
-69 SRIIGSLCS
+69 NQIVGSLCS
-78 CPDFYQSQGLCCH
+78 CSDFYQSEGLCCH
-91 CVAILLKYISRRHL
+91 CVAILLKYISRRHI
-105 QTSFSVK
+105 QTSFPAK
-112 NQNRIGQTLIE
+112 KQNRIGQTLIE
-123 SYIQQSTRSP
+123 SYIHQSSGTHYP
-133 YSAEALESRG
+133 AEASETKVL
-143 MIELEPILHKQYNKL
+143 IELEPILHKQYHKL
-158 SVDFKIGTSK
+158 SVDFKIGTGK
-168 KYVIKDLLEFARLV
+168 KYVIKDLLEFARLI
-182 REHELFQY
+182 RQGELFQY
-190 GKNLKFFHEPEAFAS
+190 GKNLKFFHEPEAFTS
-205 DSRELLNF
+205 ESRSMLAF
-213 IMQRIEEYEYHFHYV
+213 IMQRIEEYEYHFHCV

-242 FLPLSPTAIDTFL
+242 YLPLSPTAVDMFL
-255 NLMLG
+255 NMMIG
-260 RSLQFQ
+260 HTLQFD
-266 LDDRSQTIHVVDGDP
+266 LDNHIRPIYVTDGDP
-281 SLSLELKSEGTDSYH
+281 ELTLELKAEDSDTYH
-296 LTIEN
+296 LTIED
-301 CLIISGAHHFWILK
+301 CLILSGARTFWILK
-315 DKKLY
+315 DKILY
-320 KCSDAFKRDMQPYLT
+320 RCSEAFKKDMQPYLT

-340 KVREITLSEK
+340 KIREITLSEK

-365 HTDFHAEG
+365 HTDFHTEG
-373 IDLSSYEPPE
+373 VDLTDYEPPE

-404 RYNDETFSLATPISC
+404 RYGEETFSLATPISC
-419 EDGFRDAAMENKIL
+419 EDGFRDAAMENRIL
-433 TAIQTYFRPVLSS
+433 TAIQTYFQPAAVSGNEDSPVA
-446 EYEDQ
+446 DA
-451 HLPDVDGDF
+451 DF
-460 VISHDDP
+460 IISHDDQA
-467 SAFLFLEQ
+467 AFLFLEQ

-496 ILSAPK
+496 ILSAPR

-508 VSNGLLEIDIQS
+508 VSNGLLEIDIHS
-520 DTLPYEE
+520 DSLPYEE

-565 GLRLSEKDIRHG
+565 GLRLSEQAIRG
-577 KITVPLY
+577 GRISVPLY
-584 RASYIDSVLTS
+584 RASYIDAVLTS

-624 VPDALKPILRDYQK
+624 VPDAMKPILRDYQK

-673 HTRIEAI
+673 HARLEAI
-680 SGNIDA
+680 SKTVDLTDTA
-686 SEALD
+686 SHTAC
-691 SPDDADSSMTIS
+691 PP
-703 ASEQAHPV
+703 PV
-711 SLIICPSS
+711 SLIVCPSS

-728 EHFAPQLKT
+728 EHFAPNLKT
-737 LLIIGTAQE
+737 LLITGTAQE
-746 RRELLTHYS
+746 RQELLTHYA

-767 KRDIACYDNLRFR
+767 KRDIASYDNLHFH

-842 RSELEQPIVEDKDMI
+842 RSELEQPIVENKDQI

-890 YAQMTDEQHKLYNA
+890 YAQMTDEQNKLYTA
-904 NALKLQ
+904 NTLKLQ
-910 KDLEKQSDSMFKTS
+910 KDLEQQSDSMFKTS
-924 KIQILSELTKLRQ
+924 KIQILAELTKLRQ

-955 LDTCIQLIQNA
+955 LDTCIQLIENA

-984 IIERRLKAE
+984 VIERRLKAE

-1012 VSAFNENKVPVFLIS
+1012 VNAFNENKIPVFLIS

-1056 QATDRAHRIGQKH
+1056 QATDRAHRIGQTH

-1103 EGVTASH
+1103 EGVTASQ
-1110 LTRDDLL
+1110 LTKEELLKLL
-1117 QILQN
+1117 QN

>member
-1 MAITRMTVIKASS
+1 MAITRMTVIKAST

-29 RIKNFETDMNTL
+29 RIKNFETDINTL
-41 TDTPMITATVL
+41 TGTPMITATVL

-69 SRIIGSLCS
+69 SQIVGSLCS
-78 CPDFYQSQGLCCH
+78 CSDFYQSEGLCCH
-91 CVAILLKYISRRHL
+91 CVAILLKYISRRHI
-105 QTSFSVK
+105 QTSFPAK
-112 NQNRIGQTLIE
+112 KQNRIGQTLIE
-123 SYIQQSTRSP
+123 SYIHQSSGTHYP
-133 YSAEALESRG
+133 AEASETKVL
-143 MIELEPILHKQYNKL
+143 IELEPILHKQYHKL
-158 SVDFKIGTSK
+158 SVDFKIGTGK
-168 KYVIKDLLEFARLV
+168 KYVIKDLLEFARLI
-182 REHELFQY
+182 HQGELFQY
-190 GKNLKFFHEPEAFAS
+190 GKNLKFFHEPEAFTTE
-205 DSRELLNF
+205 SRNMLAF
-213 IMQRIEEYEYHFHYV
+213 IMQRIEEYEYHFHCV

-242 FLPLSPTAIDTFL
+242 YLPLSPTAVDMFL
-255 NLMLG
+255 NMMIG
-260 RSLQFQ
+260 HTLQFD
-266 LDDRSQTIHVVDGDP
+266 LDDHIRPIYVTDGDP
-281 SLSLELKSEGTDSYH
+281 ELTLELKAEDSDTYH
-296 LTIEN
+296 LTIED
-301 CLIISGAHHFWILK
+301 CLILSGARTFWILK
-315 DKKLY
+315 DKILY
-320 KCSDAFKRDMQPYLT
+320 RCSEAFKKDMQPYLT

-365 HTDFHAEG
+365 HTDFHTEG
-373 IDLSSYEPPE
+373 VDLTDYEPPE

-404 RYNDETFSLATPISC
+404 RYGEETFSLATPISC
-419 EDGFRDAAMENKIL
+419 EDGFRDASMENRIL
-433 TAIQTYFRPVLSS
+433 TAIQTYFQPAAVSGNEDSPVA
-446 EYEDQ
+446 DA
-451 HLPDVDGDF
+451 DF
-460 VISHDDP
+460 IISHDDQA
-467 SAFLFLEQ
+467 AFLFLEQ

-496 ILSAPK
+496 ILSAPR

-508 VSNGLLEIDIQS
+508 VSNGLLEIDVHS
-520 DTLPYEE
+520 DSLPYEE

-565 GLRLSEKDIRHG
+565 GLRLSEQAIRG
-577 KITVPLY
+577 GRISVPLY
-584 RASYIDSVLTS
+584 RASYIDAVLTS

-624 VPDALKPILRDYQK
+624 VPDAMKPILRDYQK

-673 HTRIEAI
+673 HARLEAI
-680 SGNIDA
+680 SKTVDLTDTA
-686 SEALD
+686 SHTAC
-691 SPDDADSSMTIS
+691 PP
-703 ASEQAHPV
+703 PV
-711 SLIICPSS
+711 SLIVCPSS

-728 EHFAPQLKT
+728 EHFAPNLKT
-737 LLIIGTAQE
+737 LLITGTAQE
-746 RRELLTHYS
+746 RQELLTHYA

-767 KRDIACYDNLRFR
+767 KRDIASYDNLHFH

-842 RSELEQPIVEDKDMI
+842 RSELEQPIVENKDQI

-890 YAQMTDEQHKLYNA
+890 YAQMTDEQNKLYTA
-904 NALKLQ
+904 NTLKLQ
-910 KDLEKQSDSMFKTS
+910 KDLEQQSDSMFKTS
-924 KIQILSELTKLRQ
+924 KIQILAELTKLRQ

-955 LDTCIQLIQNA
+955 LDTCIQLIENA

-984 IIERRLKAE
+984 VIERRLKAE

-1012 VSAFNENKVPVFLIS
+1012 VNAFNENKIPVFLIS

-1056 QATDRAHRIGQKH
+1056 QATDRAHRIGQTH

-1094 ALSDQILSE
+1094 TLSDQILSE
-1103 EGVTASH
+1103 KGVTASQ
-1110 LTRDDLL
+1110 LTKEELL

>member
-29 RIKNFETDMNTL
+29 RIKNFETDINTL

-69 SRIIGSLCS
+69 SQIVGSLCS
-78 CPDFYQSQGLCCH
+78 CSDFYQAEGLCCH
-91 CVAILLKYISRRHL
+91 CVAILLKYISRRHI
-105 QTSFSVK
+105 QTSFPSK
-112 NQNRIGQTLIE
+112 KQNRIGQTLIE
-123 SYIQQSTRSP
+123 SYIHQSSGSHYP
-133 YSAEALESRG
+133 AEASETKVL
-143 MIELEPILHKQYNKL
+143 IELEPILHKQYHKL
-158 SVDFKIGTSK
+158 SVDFKIGTGK
-168 KYVIKDLLEFARLV
+168 KYVIKDLLEFARLI
-182 REHELFQY
+182 RQGELFQY
-190 GKNLKFFHEPEAFAS
+190 GKNLKFFHEPEAFTTE
-205 DSRELLNF
+205 SRNMLAF
-213 IMQRIEEYEYHFHYV
+213 IMQRIEEYEYHFHCV

-242 FLPLSPTAIDTFL
+242 YLPLSPTAVDMFL
-255 NLMLG
+255 NMMIG
-260 RSLQFQ
+260 HTLQFD
-266 LDDRSQTIHVVDGDP
+266 LDNHIRTIYVTDGDP
-281 SLSLELKSEGTDSYH
+281 ELTLELKAEDSDTYH
-296 LTIEN
+296 LTIED
-301 CLIISGAHHFWILK
+301 CLILSGAQTFWILK
-315 DKKLY
+315 DKILY
-320 KCSDAFKRDMQPYLT
+320 RCSEAFKKDMQPYLT

-340 KVREITLSEK
+340 KIREITLSEK

-365 HTDFHAEG
+365 HTDFHTEG
-373 IDLSSYEPPE
+373 VDLTDYEPPE

-404 RYNDETFSLATPISC
+404 RYGEETFSLATPISC
-419 EDGFRDAAMENKIL
+419 EDGFRDASMENRIL
-433 TAIQTYFRPVLSS
+433 TAIQTYFQPAAVSGNEDSPVA
-446 EYEDQ
+446 DA
-451 HLPDVDGDF
+451 DF
-460 VISHDDP
+460 IISHDDQA
-467 SAFLFLEQ
+467 AFLFLEQ

-496 ILSAPK
+496 ILSAPR

-508 VSNGLLEIDIQS
+508 VSNGLLEIDIHS
-520 DTLPYEE
+520 DSLPYEE

-565 GLRLSEKDIRHG
+565 GLRLSEHAIRG
-577 KITVPLY
+577 GRISVPLY
-584 RASYIDSVLTS
+584 RASYIDAVLTS

-624 VPDALKPILRDYQK
+624 VPDAMKPILRDYQK

-673 HTRIEAI
+673 HARLEAI
-680 SGNIDA
+680 SKTVDLTDTA
-686 SEALD
+686 SHTAC
-691 SPDDADSSMTIS
+691 PP
-703 ASEQAHPV
+703 PV
-711 SLIICPSS
+711 SLIVCPSS

-728 EHFAPQLKT
+728 EHFAPNLKT
-737 LLIIGTAQE
+737 LLITGTAQE
-746 RRELLTHYS
+746 RQELLTHYA

-767 KRDIACYDNLRFR
+767 KRDIARYDNLHFH

-842 RSELEQPIVEDKDMI
+842 RSELEQPIVENKDQI

-890 YAQMTDEQHKLYNA
+890 YAQMTDEQNKLYTA
-904 NALKLQ
+904 NTLKLQ
-910 KDLEKQSDSMFKTS
+910 KDLEQQSDSMFKTS
-924 KIQILSELTKLRQ
+924 KIQILAELTKLRQ

-955 LDTCIQLIQNA
+955 LDTCIQLIENA

-984 IIERRLKAE
+984 VIERRLKAE

-1012 VSAFNENKVPVFLIS
+1012 VNAFNENKIPVFLIS

-1056 QATDRAHRIGQKH
+1056 QATDRAHRIGQTH

-1103 EGVTASH
+1103 EGVTASQ
-1110 LTRDDLL
+1110 LTKEELLKLL
-1117 QILQN
+1117 QN

>member
-29 RIKNFETDMNTL
+29 RIKNFETDINTL
-41 TDTPMITATVL
+41 TGTPMITATVL

-69 SRIIGSLCS
+69 SQIVGSLCS
-78 CPDFYQSQGLCCH
+78 CSDFYQSEGLCCH
-91 CVAILLKYISRRHL
+91 CVAILLKYISRRHI
-105 QTSFSVK
+105 QTSYPSK
-112 NQNRIGQTLIE
+112 KQNRIGQTLIE
-123 SYIQQSTRSP
+123 SYIHQSSGTHYP
-133 YSAEALESRG
+133 AEASETKVL
-143 MIELEPILHKQYNKL
+143 IELEPILHKQYHKL
-158 SVDFKIGTSK
+158 SVDFKIGTGK
-168 KYVIKDLLEFARLV
+168 KYVIKDLLEFARLI
-182 REHELFQY
+182 RQGELFQY
-190 GKNLKFFHEPEAFAS
+190 GKNLKFFHEPEAFTTE
-205 DSRELLNF
+205 SRSMLAF
-213 IMQRIEEYEYHFHYV
+213 IMQRIEEYEYHFHCV

-242 FLPLSPTAIDTFL
+242 YLPLSPTAVDMFL
-255 NLMLG
+255 NMMIG
-260 RSLQFQ
+260 HTLQFD
-266 LDDRSQTIHVVDGDP
+266 LDDHIRPIYVTDGNP
-281 SLSLELKSEGTDSYH
+281 ELTLELKAEDSDTYH
-296 LTIEN
+296 LTIED
-301 CLIISGAHHFWILK
+301 CLILSGAQTFWILK
-315 DKKLY
+315 DKILY
-320 KCSDAFKRDMQPYLT
+320 RCSEAFKKDMQPYLT

-340 KVREITLSEK
+340 KIREITLSEK

-365 HTDFHAEG
+365 HTDFHTEG
-373 IDLSSYEPPE
+373 VDLTDYEPPE

-404 RYNDETFSLATPISC
+404 RYGEETFSLATPISC
-419 EDGFRDAAMENKIL
+419 EDGFRDASMENRIL
-433 TAIQTYFRPVLSS
+433 TAIQTYFQPAAVSGNEDSPVA
-446 EYEDQ
+446 DA
-451 HLPDVDGDF
+451 DF
-460 VISHDDP
+460 IISHDDQA
-467 SAFLFLEQ
+467 AFLFLEQ

-496 ILSAPK
+496 ILSAPR

-508 VSNGLLEIDIQS
+508 VSNGLLEIDIHS
-520 DTLPYEE
+520 DSLPYEE

-565 GLRLSEKDIRHG
+565 GLRLSEQAIRG
-577 KITVPLY
+577 GRISVPLY
-584 RASYIDSVLTS
+584 RASYIDAVLTS

-624 VPDALKPILRDYQK
+624 VPDAMKPILRDYQK

-673 HTRIEAI
+673 HARLEAI
-680 SGNIDA
+680 SKTVDLTDTA
-686 SEALD
+686 SHTAC
-691 SPDDADSSMTIS
+691 PP
-703 ASEQAHPV
+703 PV
-711 SLIICPSS
+711 SLIVCPSS

-728 EHFAPQLKT
+728 EHFAPNLKT
-737 LLIIGTAQE
+737 LLITGTAQE
-746 RRELLTHYS
+746 RQELLTHYA

-767 KRDIACYDNLRFR
+767 KRDIASYDNLHFH

-842 RSELEQPIVEDKDMI
+842 RSELEQPIVENKDQI

-890 YAQMTDEQHKLYNA
+890 YAQMTDEQNKLYTA
-904 NALKLQ
+904 NTLKLQ
-910 KDLEKQSDSMFKTS
+910 KDLEQQSDSMFKTS
-924 KIQILSELTKLRQ
+924 KIQILAELTKLRQ

-955 LDTCIQLIQNA
+955 LDTCIQLIENA

-984 IIERRLKAE
+984 VIERRLKAE

-1012 VSAFNENKVPVFLIS
+1012 VNAFNENKIPVFLIS

-1056 QATDRAHRIGQKH
+1056 QATDRAHRIGQTH

-1103 EGVTASH
+1103 EGVTASQ
-1110 LTRDDLL
+1110 LTKEELLKLL
-1117 QILQN
+1117 QN

>member
-1 MAITRMTVIKASS
+1 MAITRMTVIKAST

-29 RIKNFETDMNTL
+29 RIKNFETDINTL

-69 SRIIGSLCS
+69 SQIVGSLCS
-78 CPDFYQSQGLCCH
+78 CSDFYQSEGLCCH
-91 CVAILLKYISRRHL
+91 CVAILLKYISRRHI
-105 QTSFSVK
+105 QTSFPSK
-112 NQNRIGQTLIE
+112 KQNRIGQTLIE
-123 SYIQQSTRSP
+123 SYIHQSSGTHYP
-133 YSAEALESRG
+133 AEASETKVL
-143 MIELEPILHKQYNKL
+143 IELEPILHKQYHKL
-158 SVDFKIGTSK
+158 SVDFKIGTGK
-168 KYVIKDLLEFARLV
+168 KYVIKDLLEFARLI
-182 REHELFQY
+182 RQGELFQY
-190 GKNLKFFHEPEAFAS
+190 GKNLKFFHEPEAFTTE
-205 DSRELLNF
+205 SRNMLAF
-213 IMQRIEEYEYHFHYV
+213 IMQRIEEYEYHFHCV

-242 FLPLSPTAIDTFL
+242 YLPLSPTAVDMFL
-255 NLMLG
+255 NMMIG
-260 RSLQFQ
+260 HTLQFD
-266 LDDRSQTIHVVDGDP
+266 LDDHIRPIYVTDGDP
-281 SLSLELKSEGTDSYH
+281 ELTLELKAEDSDTYH
-296 LTIEN
+296 LTIED
-301 CLIISGAHHFWILK
+301 CLILSGARTFWILK
-315 DKKLY
+315 DKILY
-320 KCSDAFKRDMQPYLT
+320 RCSEAFKKDMQPYLT

-365 HTDFHAEG
+365 HTDFHTEG
-373 IDLSSYEPPE
+373 VDLTDYEPPE

-404 RYNDETFSLATPISC
+404 RYGEETFSLATPISC
-419 EDGFRDAAMENKIL
+419 EDGFRDAAMENRIL
-433 TAIQTYFRPVLSS
+433 TAIQTYFQPAAVSGNEDSPVA
-446 EYEDQ
+446 DA
-451 HLPDVDGDF
+451 DF
-460 VISHDDP
+460 IISHDDQA
-467 SAFLFLEQ
+467 AFLFLEQ

-496 ILSAPK
+496 ILSAPR

-508 VSNGLLEIDIQS
+508 VSNGLLEIDIHS
-520 DTLPYEE
+520 DSLPYEE

-565 GLRLSEKDIRHG
+565 GLRLSEQAIRG
-577 KITVPLY
+577 GRISVPLY
-584 RASYIDSVLTS
+584 RASYIDAVLTS

-624 VPDALKPILRDYQK
+624 VPDAMKPILRDYQK

-673 HTRIEAI
+673 HARLEAI
-680 SGNIDA
+680 SKTVDLTDTA
-686 SEALD
+686 SHTAC
-691 SPDDADSSMTIS
+691 PP
-703 ASEQAHPV
+703 PV
-711 SLIICPSS
+711 SLIVCPSS

-728 EHFAPQLKT
+728 EHFAPNLKT
-737 LLIIGTAQE
+737 LLITGTAQE
-746 RRELLTHYS
+746 RQELLTHYA

-767 KRDIACYDNLRFR
+767 KRDIARYDNLHFH

-842 RSELEQPIVEDKDMI
+842 RSELEQPIVENKDQI

-890 YAQMTDEQHKLYNA
+890 YAQMTDEQNKLYTA
-904 NALKLQ
+904 NTLKLQ
-910 KDLEKQSDSMFKTS
+910 KDLEQQSDSMFKTS
-924 KIQILSELTKLRQ
+924 KIQILAELTKLRQ

-955 LDTCIQLIQNA
+955 LDTCIQLIENA

-984 IIERRLKAE
+984 VIERRLKAE

-1012 VSAFNENKVPVFLIS
+1012 VNAFNENKIPVFLIS

-1056 QATDRAHRIGQKH
+1056 QATDRAHRIGQTH

-1094 ALSDQILSE
+1094 TLSDQILSE
-1103 EGVTASH
+1103 KGVTASQ
-1110 LTRDDLL
+1110 LTKEELL

>member
-29 RIKNFETDMNTL
+29 RIKNFETDINTL

-69 SRIIGSLCS
+69 SQIVGSLCS
-78 CPDFYQSQGLCCH
+78 CSDFYQSEGLCCH
-91 CVAILLKYISRRHL
+91 CVAILLKYISRRHI
-105 QTSFSVK
+105 QTSFPSK
-112 NQNRIGQTLIE
+112 KQNRIGQTLIE
-123 SYIQQSTRSP
+123 SYIHQSFGTHYP
-133 YSAEALESRG
+133 AEASETKVL
-143 MIELEPILHKQYNKL
+143 IELEPILHKQYHKL
-158 SVDFKIGTSK
+158 SVDFKIGTGK
-168 KYVIKDLLEFARLV
+168 KYVIKDLLEFARLI
-182 REHELFQY
+182 RQGELFQY
-190 GKNLKFFHEPEAFAS
+190 GKNLKFFHEPEAFTS
-205 DSRELLNF
+205 ESRSMLAF
-213 IMQRIEEYEYHFHYV
+213 IMQRIEEYEYHFHCV

-242 FLPLSPTAIDTFL
+242 YLPLSPTAVDMFL
-255 NLMLG
+255 NMMIG
-260 RSLQFQ
+260 HTLQFD
-266 LDDRSQTIHVVDGDP
+266 LDDHIRPIYVTDGDP
-281 SLSLELKSEGTDSYH
+281 ELTLELKAEDSDTYH
-296 LTIEN
+296 LTIED
-301 CLIISGAHHFWILK
+301 CLILSGARTFWILK
-315 DKKLY
+315 DKILY
-320 KCSDAFKRDMQPYLT
+320 RCSEAFKKDMQPYLT

-340 KVREITLSEK
+340 KIREITLSEK

-365 HTDFHAEG
+365 HTDFHTEG
-373 IDLSSYEPPE
+373 VDLTDYEPPE

-404 RYNDETFSLATPISC
+404 RYGEETFSLATPISC
-419 EDGFRDAAMENKIL
+419 EDGFRDASMENRIL
-433 TAIQTYFRPVLSS
+433 TAIQTYFQPAAVSGNEDSPVT
-446 EYEDQ
+446 DA
-451 HLPDVDGDF
+451 DF
-460 VISHDDP
+460 IISHDDQA
-467 SAFLFLEQ
+467 AFLFLEQ

-496 ILSAPK
+496 ILSAPR

-508 VSNGLLEIDIQS
+508 VSNGLLEIDIHS
-520 DTLPYEE
+520 DSLPYEE

-565 GLRLSEKDIRHG
+565 GLRLSEQAIRG
-577 KITVPLY
+577 GRISVPLY
-584 RASYIDSVLTS
+584 RASYIDAVLTS

-624 VPDALKPILRDYQK
+624 VPDAMKPILRDYQK
-638 TGYRWLCT
+638 IGYRWLCT

-673 HTRIEAI
+673 HARLEAI
-680 SGNIDA
+680 SKTVDLTDTA
-686 SEALD
+686 SHTAC
-691 SPDDADSSMTIS
+691 PP
-703 ASEQAHPV
+703 PV
-711 SLIICPSS
+711 SLIVCPSS

-728 EHFAPQLKT
+728 EHFAPNLKT
-737 LLIIGTAQE
+737 LLITGTAQE
-746 RRELLTHYS
+746 RQELLTHYA

-767 KRDIACYDNLRFR
+767 KRDIASYDNLHFHF
-780 YQIID
+780 QIID

-842 RSELEQPIVEDKDMI
+842 RSELEQPIVENKDQI

-890 YAQMTDEQHKLYNA
+890 YAQMTDEQNKLYTA
-904 NALKLQ
+904 NTLKLQ
-910 KDLEKQSDSMFKTS
+910 KDLEQQSDSMFKTS
-924 KIQILSELTKLRQ
+924 KIQILAELTKLRQ

-955 LDTCIQLIQNA
+955 LDTCIQLIENA

-984 IIERRLKAE
+984 VIERRLKAE

-1012 VSAFNENKVPVFLIS
+1012 VNAFNENKIPVFLIS

-1056 QATDRAHRIGQKH
+1056 QATDRAHRIGQTH

-1103 EGVTASH
+1103 EGVTASQ
-1110 LTRDDLL
+1110 LTKEELL
-1117 QILQN
+1117 KLHQN

>member
-1 MAITRMTVIKASS
+1 MAITRMTVIKAST

-29 RIKNFETDMNTL
+29 RIKNFETDINTL
-41 TDTPMITATVL
+41 TGTPMITATVL

-69 SRIIGSLCS
+69 DQIVGSLCS
-78 CPDFYQSQGLCCH
+78 CSDFYQSEGLCCH
-91 CVAILLKYISRRHL
+91 CVAILLKYISRRHI
-105 QTSFSVK
+105 QTSFPAK
-112 NQNRIGQTLIE
+112 KQNRIGQTLIE
-123 SYIQQSTRSP
+123 SYIHQSSGTHYP
-133 YSAEALESRG
+133 AEASETKVL
-143 MIELEPILHKQYNKL
+143 IELEPILHKQYHKL
-158 SVDFKIGTSK
+158 SVDFKIGTGK
-168 KYVIKDLLEFARLV
+168 KYVIKDLLEFARLI
-182 REHELFQY
+182 HQGELFQY
-190 GKNLKFFHEPEAFAS
+190 GKNLKFFHEPEAFTS
-205 DSRELLNF
+205 ESRSMLAF
-213 IMQRIEEYEYHFHYV
+213 IMQRIEEYKYHFHCV

-242 FLPLSPTAIDTFL
+242 YLPLSPTAVDMFL
-255 NLMLG
+255 NMMIG
-260 RSLQFQ
+260 HTLQFD
-266 LDDRSQTIHVVDGDP
+266 LDDHIRPIYVTDGDP
-281 SLSLELKSEGTDSYH
+281 ELTLELKAEDSDTYH
-296 LTIEN
+296 LTIED
-301 CLIISGAHHFWILK
+301 CLILSGARTFWILK
-315 DKKLY
+315 DKILY
-320 KCSDAFKRDMQPYLT
+320 RCSEAFKKDMQPYLT

-365 HTDFHAEG
+365 HTDFHTEG
-373 IDLSSYEPPE
+373 VDLTDYEPPE

-404 RYNDETFSLATPISC
+404 RYGEETFSLATPISC
-419 EDGFRDAAMENKIL
+419 EDGFRDASMENRIL
-433 TAIQTYFRPVLSS
+433 TAIQTYFQPAAVSGNEDSPVA
-446 EYEDQ
+446 DA
-451 HLPDVDGDF
+451 DF
-460 VISHDDP
+460 IISHDDQA
-467 SAFLFLEQ
+467 AFLFLEQ

-496 ILSAPK
+496 ILSAPR

-508 VSNGLLEIDIQS
+508 VSNGLLEIDIHS
-520 DTLPYEE
+520 DSLPYEE

-565 GLRLSEKDIRHG
+565 GLRLSEQAIRG
-577 KITVPLY
+577 GRISVPLY
-584 RASYIDSVLTS
+584 RASYIDAVLTS

-624 VPDALKPILRDYQK
+624 VPDAMKPILRDYQK

-673 HTRIEAI
+673 HARLEAI
-680 SGNIDA
+680 SKTVDLTETA
-686 SEALD
+686 SHTAC
-691 SPDDADSSMTIS
+691 PP
-703 ASEQAHPV
+703 PV
-711 SLIICPSS
+711 SLIVCPSS

-728 EHFAPQLKT
+728 EHFAPNLKT
-737 LLIIGTAQE
+737 LLITGTAQE
-746 RRELLTHYS
+746 RQELLTHYA

-767 KRDIACYDNLRFR
+767 KRDIASYDNLHFH

-842 RSELEQPIVEDKDMI
+842 RSELEQPIVENKDQI

-890 YAQMTDEQHKLYNA
+890 YAQMTDEQNKLYTA
-904 NALKLQ
+904 NTLKLQ
-910 KDLEKQSDSMFKTS
+910 KDLEQQSDSMFKTS
-924 KIQILSELTKLRQ
+924 KIQILAELTKLRQ

-955 LDTCIQLIQNA
+955 LDTCIQLIENA

-984 IIERRLKAE
+984 VIERRLKAE

-1012 VSAFNENKVPVFLIS
+1012 VNAFNENKIPVFLIS

-1056 QATDRAHRIGQKH
+1056 QATDRAHRIGQTH

-1103 EGVTASH
+1103 EGVTASQ
-1110 LTRDDLL
+1110 LTKEELL

>member
-1 MAITRMTVIKASS
+1 MAITRMTVIKAST

-29 RIKNFETDMNTL
+29 RIKNFETDINTL
-41 TDTPMITATVL
+41 TGTPMITATVL

-69 SRIIGSLCS
+69 SQIVGSLCS
-78 CPDFYQSQGLCCH
+78 CSDFYQSEGLCCH
-91 CVAILLKYISRRHL
+91 CVAILLKYISRRHI
-105 QTSFSVK
+105 QTSFPSK
-112 NQNRIGQTLIE
+112 KQNRIGQTLIE
-123 SYIQQSTRSP
+123 SYIHQSSGSHYP
-133 YSAEALESRG
+133 AEASETKVL
-143 MIELEPILHKQYNKL
+143 IELEPILHKQYHKL
-158 SVDFKIGTSK
+158 SVDFKIGTGK
-168 KYVIKDLLEFARLV
+168 KYVIKDLLEFARLI
-182 REHELFQY
+182 HQGELFQY
-190 GKNLKFFHEPEAFAS
+190 GKNLKFFHEPEAFTS
-205 DSRELLNF
+205 ESRSMLAF
-213 IMQRIEEYEYHFHYV
+213 IMQRIEEYEYHFHCV

-242 FLPLSPTAIDTFL
+242 YLPLSPTAVDMFL
-255 NLMLG
+255 NMMIG
-260 RSLQFQ
+260 HTLQFD
-266 LDDRSQTIHVVDGDP
+266 LDDHIRPIYVTDGDP
-281 SLSLELKSEGTDSYH
+281 ELTLELKAEDSDTYH
-296 LTIEN
+296 LTIED
-301 CLIISGAHHFWILK
+301 CLILSGARTFWILK
-315 DKKLY
+315 DKILY
-320 KCSDAFKRDMQPYLT
+320 RCSEAFKKDMQPYLT

-340 KVREITLSEK
+340 KIREITLSEK

-365 HTDFHAEG
+365 HTDFHTEG
-373 IDLSSYEPPE
+373 VDLTDYEPPE

-404 RYNDETFSLATPISC
+404 RYGEETFSLATPISC
-419 EDGFRDAAMENKIL
+419 EDGFRDASMENRIL
-433 TAIQTYFRPVLSS
+433 TAIQTYFQPAAVSGNEDSPVA
-446 EYEDQ
+446 DA
-451 HLPDVDGDF
+451 DF
-460 VISHDDP
+460 IISHDDQA
-467 SAFLFLEQ
+467 AFLFLEQ

-496 ILSAPK
+496 ILSAPR

-508 VSNGLLEIDIQS
+508 VSNGLLEIDIHS
-520 DTLPYEE
+520 DSLPYEE

-565 GLRLSEKDIRHG
+565 GLRLSEQAIRG
-577 KITVPLY
+577 GRISVPLY
-584 RASYIDSVLTS
+584 RASYIDAVLTS

-624 VPDALKPILRDYQK
+624 VPDAMKPILRDYQK

-673 HTRIEAI
+673 HARLEAI
-680 SGNIDA
+680 SKTVDLTDTA
-686 SEALD
+686 SHTAC
-691 SPDDADSSMTIS
+691 PP
-703 ASEQAHPV
+703 PV
-711 SLIICPSS
+711 SLIVCPSS

-728 EHFAPQLKT
+728 EHFAPNLKT
-737 LLIIGTAQE
+737 LLITGTAQE
-746 RRELLTHYS
+746 RQELLTHYA

-767 KRDIACYDNLRFR
+767 KRDIASYDNLHFHF
-780 YQIID
+780 QIID

-842 RSELEQPIVEDKDMI
+842 RSELEQPIVENKDQI

-890 YAQMTDEQHKLYNA
+890 YAQMTDEQNKLYTA
-904 NALKLQ
+904 NTLKLQ
-910 KDLEKQSDSMFKTS
+910 KDLEQQSDSMFKTS
-924 KIQILSELTKLRQ
+924 KIQILAELTKLRQ

-955 LDTCIQLIQNA
+955 LDTCIQLIENA

-984 IIERRLKAE
+984 VIERRLKAE

-1012 VSAFNENKVPVFLIS
+1012 VNAFNENKIPVFLIS

-1056 QATDRAHRIGQKH
+1056 QATDRAHRIGQTH

-1094 ALSDQILSE
+1094 TLSDQILSE
-1103 EGVTASH
+1103 KGVTASQ
-1110 LTRDDLL
+1110 LTKEELLKLL
-1117 QILQN
+1117 QN

>member
-1 MAITRMTVIKASS
+1 MAITRMTVIKAST

-29 RIKNFETDMNTL
+29 RIKNFETDINTL
-41 TDTPMITATVL
+41 TGTPMITATVL

-69 SRIIGSLCS
+69 SQIVGSLCS
-78 CPDFYQSQGLCCH
+78 CSDFYQSEGLCCH
-91 CVAILLKYISRRHL
+91 CVAILLKYISRRHI
-105 QTSFSVK
+105 QTSFPAK
-112 NQNRIGQTLIE
+112 KQNRIGQTLIE
-123 SYIQQSTRSP
+123 SYIHQSSGTHYP
-133 YSAEALESRG
+133 AEASETKVL
-143 MIELEPILHKQYNKL
+143 IELEPILHKQYHKL
-158 SVDFKIGTSK
+158 SVDFKIGTGK
-168 KYVIKDLLEFARLV
+168 KYVIKDLLEFARLI
-182 REHELFQY
+182 RQGELFQY
-190 GKNLKFFHEPEAFAS
+190 GKNLKFFHEPEAFTS
-205 DSRELLNF
+205 ESRSMLAF
-213 IMQRIEEYEYHFHYV
+213 IMQRIEEYEYHFHCV

-242 FLPLSPTAIDTFL
+242 YLPLSPTAVDMFL
-255 NLMLG
+255 NMMIG
-260 RSLQFQ
+260 HTLQFD
-266 LDDRSQTIHVVDGDP
+266 LDDHIRPIYVTDGDP
-281 SLSLELKSEGTDSYH
+281 ELTLELKAEDSDTYH
-296 LTIEN
+296 LTIED
-301 CLIISGAHHFWILK
+301 CLILSGARTFWILK
-315 DKKLY
+315 DKILY
-320 KCSDAFKRDMQPYLT
+320 RCSEAFKKDMQPYLT

-365 HTDFHAEG
+365 HTDFHTEG
-373 IDLSSYEPPE
+373 VDLTDYEPPE

-404 RYNDETFSLATPISC
+404 RYGEETFSLATPISC
-419 EDGFRDAAMENKIL
+419 EDGFRDASMENRIL
-433 TAIQTYFRPVLSS
+433 TAIQTYFQPAAVSGNEDSPVA
-446 EYEDQ
+446 DA
-451 HLPDVDGDF
+451 DF
-460 VISHDDP
+460 IISHDDQA
-467 SAFLFLEQ
+467 AFLFLEQ

-496 ILSAPK
+496 ILSAPR

-508 VSNGLLEIDIQS
+508 VSNGLLEIDVHS
-520 DTLPYEE
+520 DSLPYEE

-565 GLRLSEKDIRHG
+565 GLRLSEQAIRG
-577 KITVPLY
+577 GRISVPLY
-584 RASYIDSVLTS
+584 RASYIDAVLTS

-624 VPDALKPILRDYQK
+624 VPDAMKPILRDYQK

-673 HTRIEAI
+673 HARLEAI
-680 SGNIDA
+680 SKTVDLTDTA
-686 SEALD
+686 SHTAC
-691 SPDDADSSMTIS
+691 PP
-703 ASEQAHPV
+703 PV
-711 SLIICPSS
+711 SLIVCPSS

-728 EHFAPQLKT
+728 EHFAPNLKT
-737 LLIIGTAQE
+737 LLITGTAQE
-746 RRELLTHYS
+746 RQELLTHYA

-767 KRDIACYDNLRFR
+767 KRDIARYDNLHFH

-842 RSELEQPIVEDKDMI
+842 RSELEQPIVENKDQI

-890 YAQMTDEQHKLYNA
+890 YAQMTDEQNKLYTA
-904 NALKLQ
+904 NTLKLQ
-910 KDLEKQSDSMFKTS
+910 KDLEQQSDSMFKTS
-924 KIQILSELTKLRQ
+924 KIQILAELTKLRQ

-955 LDTCIQLIQNA
+955 LDTCIQLIENA

-984 IIERRLKAE
+984 VIERRLKAE

-1012 VSAFNENKVPVFLIS
+1012 VNAFNENKIPVFLIS

-1044 HYDPWWNAAAQN
+1044 HYDPWWNATAQN
-1056 QATDRAHRIGQKH
+1056 QATDRAHRIGQTH

-1094 ALSDQILSE
+1094 TLSDQILSE
-1103 EGVTASH
+1103 KGVTASQ
-1110 LTRDDLL
+1110 LTKEELL

>member
-1 MAITRMTVIKASS
+1 MAITRMTVIKAST

-29 RIKNFETDMNTL
+29 RIKNFETDINTL

-69 SRIIGSLCS
+69 SQIVGSLCS
-78 CPDFYQSQGLCCH
+78 CSDFYQSEGLCCH
-91 CVAILLKYISRRHL
+91 CVAILLKYISRRHI
-105 QTSFSVK
+105 QTSFPSK
-112 NQNRIGQTLIE
+112 KQNRIGQTLIE
-123 SYIQQSTRSP
+123 SYIHQSSGSHYP
-133 YSAEALESRG
+133 AEASETKVL
-143 MIELEPILHKQYNKL
+143 IELEPILHKQYHKL
-158 SVDFKIGTSK
+158 SVDFKIGTGK
-168 KYVIKDLLEFARLV
+168 KYVIKDLLEFARLI
-182 REHELFQY
+182 RQGELFQY
-190 GKNLKFFHEPEAFAS
+190 GKNLKFFHEPEAFTTE
-205 DSRELLNF
+205 SRNMLAF
-213 IMQRIEEYEYHFHYV
+213 IMQRIEEYEYHFHCV

-242 FLPLSPTAIDTFL
+242 YLPLSPTAVDMFL
-255 NLMLG
+255 NMMIG
-260 RSLQFQ
+260 HTLQFD
-266 LDDRSQTIHVVDGDP
+266 LDDHIRPIYVTDGDP
-281 SLSLELKSEGTDSYH
+281 ELTLELKAEDSDTYH
-296 LTIEN
+296 LTIED
-301 CLIISGAHHFWILK
+301 CLILSGARTFWILK
-315 DKKLY
+315 DKILY
-320 KCSDAFKRDMQPYLT
+320 RCSEAFKKDMQPYLT

-340 KVREITLSEK
+340 KIREITLSEK

-365 HTDFHAEG
+365 HTDFHTEG
-373 IDLSSYEPPE
+373 VDLTDYEPPE

-404 RYNDETFSLATPISC
+404 RYGEETFSLATPISC
-419 EDGFRDAAMENKIL
+419 EDGFRDAAMENRIL
-433 TAIQTYFRPVLSS
+433 TAIQTYFQPAAVSGNEDSPVA
-446 EYEDQ
+446 DA
-451 HLPDVDGDF
+451 DF
-460 VISHDDP
+460 IISHDDQA
-467 SAFLFLEQ
+467 AFLFLEQ

-496 ILSAPK
+496 ILSAPR

-508 VSNGLLEIDIQS
+508 VSNGLLEIDIHS
-520 DTLPYEE
+520 DSLPYEE

-565 GLRLSEKDIRHG
+565 GLRLSEQAIRG
-577 KITVPLY
+577 GRISVPLY
-584 RASYIDSVLTS
+584 RASYIDAVLTS

-624 VPDALKPILRDYQK
+624 VPDAMKPILRDYQK

-673 HTRIEAI
+673 HARLEAI
-680 SGNIDA
+680 SKTVDLTDTA
-686 SEALD
+686 SHTAC
-691 SPDDADSSMTIS
+691 PP
-703 ASEQAHPV
+703 PV
-711 SLIICPSS
+711 SLIVCPSS

-728 EHFAPQLKT
+728 EHFAPNLKT
-737 LLIIGTAQE
+737 LLITGTAQE
-746 RRELLTHYS
+746 RQELLTHYA

-767 KRDIACYDNLRFR
+767 KRDIASYDNLHFH

-842 RSELEQPIVEDKDMI
+842 RSELEQPIVENKDQI

-890 YAQMTDEQHKLYNA
+890 YAQMTDEQNKLYTA
-904 NALKLQ
+904 NTLKLQ
-910 KDLEKQSDSMFKTS
+910 KDLEQQSDSMFKTS
-924 KIQILSELTKLRQ
+924 KIQILAELTKLRQ

-955 LDTCIQLIQNA
+955 LDTCIQLIENA

-984 IIERRLKAE
+984 VIERRLKAE

-1012 VSAFNENKVPVFLIS
+1012 VNAFNENKIPVFLIS

-1056 QATDRAHRIGQKH
+1056 QATDRAHRIGQTH

-1094 ALSDQILSE
+1094 TLSDQILSE
-1103 EGVTASH
+1103 KGVTASQ
-1110 LTRDDLL
+1110 LTKEELLKLL
-1117 QILQN
+1117 QN

>member
-29 RIKNFETDMNTL
+29 RIKNFETDINTL
-41 TDTPMITATVL
+41 TGTPMITATVL

-69 SRIIGSLCS
+69 SQIVGSLCS
-78 CPDFYQSQGLCCH
+78 CSDFYQSEGLCCH
-91 CVAILLKYISRRHL
+91 CVAILLKYISRRHI
-105 QTSFSVK
+105 QISFPAK
-112 NQNRIGQTLIE
+112 KQNRIGQTLIE
-123 SYIQQSTRSP
+123 SYIHQSSGTHYP
-133 YSAEALESRG
+133 AEASETKVL
-143 MIELEPILHKQYNKL
+143 IELEPILHKQYHKL
-158 SVDFKIGTSK
+158 SVDFKIGTGK
-168 KYVIKDLLEFARLV
+168 KYVIKDLLEFARLI
-182 REHELFQY
+182 RQGELFQY
-190 GKNLKFFHEPEAFAS
+190 GKNLKFFHEPEAFTS
-205 DSRELLNF
+205 ESRSMLAF
-213 IMQRIEEYEYHFHYV
+213 IMQRIEEYEYHFHCV

-242 FLPLSPTAIDTFL
+242 YLPLSPTAVDMFL
-255 NLMLG
+255 NMMIG
-260 RSLQFQ
+260 HTLQFD
-266 LDDRSQTIHVVDGDP
+266 LDDHIRPIYVTDGDP
-281 SLSLELKSEGTDSYH
+281 ELTLELKAEDSDTYH
-296 LTIEN
+296 LTIED
-301 CLIISGAHHFWILK
+301 CLILSGARTFWILK
-315 DKKLY
+315 DKILY
-320 KCSDAFKRDMQPYLT
+320 RCSEAFKKDMQPYLT

-340 KVREITLSEK
+340 KIREITLSEK

-365 HTDFHAEG
+365 HTDFHTEG
-373 IDLSSYEPPE
+373 VDLTDYEPPE

-404 RYNDETFSLATPISC
+404 RYGEETFSLATPISC
-419 EDGFRDAAMENKIL
+419 EDGFRDASMENRIL
-433 TAIQTYFRPVLSS
+433 TAIQTYFQPAAVSGNEDSPVA
-446 EYEDQ
+446 DA
-451 HLPDVDGDF
+451 DF
-460 VISHDDP
+460 IISHDDQA
-467 SAFLFLEQ
+467 AFLFLEQ

-496 ILSAPK
+496 ILSAPR

-508 VSNGLLEIDIQS
+508 VSNGLLEIDIHS
-520 DTLPYEE
+520 DSLPYEE

-565 GLRLSEKDIRHG
+565 GLRLSEQAIRG
-577 KITVPLY
+577 GRISVPLY
-584 RASYIDSVLTS
+584 RASYIDAVLTS

-624 VPDALKPILRDYQK
+624 VPDAMKPILRDYQK

-673 HTRIEAI
+673 HARLEAI
-680 SGNIDA
+680 SKTVDLTDTA
-686 SEALD
+686 SHTAC
-691 SPDDADSSMTIS
+691 PP
-703 ASEQAHPV
+703 PV
-711 SLIICPSS
+711 SLIVCPSS

-728 EHFAPQLKT
+728 EHFAPNLKT
-737 LLIIGTAQE
+737 LLITGTAQE
-746 RRELLTHYS
+746 RQELLTHYA

-767 KRDIACYDNLRFR
+767 KRDIASYDNLHFH

-842 RSELEQPIVEDKDMI
+842 RSELEQPIVENKDQI

-890 YAQMTDEQHKLYNA
+890 YAQMTDEQNKLYTA
-904 NALKLQ
+904 NTLKLQ
-910 KDLEKQSDSMFKTS
+910 KDLEQQSDSMFKTS
-924 KIQILSELTKLRQ
+924 KIQILAELTKLRQ

-955 LDTCIQLIQNA
+955 LDTCIQLIENA

-984 IIERRLKAE
+984 VIERRLKAE

-1012 VSAFNENKVPVFLIS
+1012 VNAFNENKIPVFLIS

-1056 QATDRAHRIGQKH
+1056 QATDRAHRIGQTH

-1103 EGVTASH
+1103 EGVTASQ
-1110 LTRDDLL
+1110 LTKEELLKLL
-1117 QILQN
+1117 QN

>member
-29 RIKNFETDMNTL
+29 RIKNFETDINTL
-41 TDTPMITATVL
+41 TGTPMITATVL

-69 SRIIGSLCS
+69 SQIVGSLCS
-78 CPDFYQSQGLCCH
+78 CSDFYQSEGLCCH
-91 CVAILLKYISRRHL
+91 CVAILLKYISRRHI
-105 QTSFSVK
+105 QISFPAK
-112 NQNRIGQTLIE
+112 KQNRIGQTLIE
-123 SYIQQSTRSP
+123 SYIHQSSGTHYP
-133 YSAEALESRG
+133 AEASETKVL
-143 MIELEPILHKQYNKL
+143 IELEPILHKQYHKL
-158 SVDFKIGTSK
+158 SVDFKIGTGK
-168 KYVIKDLLEFARLV
+168 KYVIKDLLEFARLI
-182 REHELFQY
+182 RQGELFQY
-190 GKNLKFFHEPEAFAS
+190 GKNLKFFHEPEAFTTE
-205 DSRELLNF
+205 SRNMLAF
-213 IMQRIEEYEYHFHYV
+213 IMQRIEEYEYHFHCV

-242 FLPLSPTAIDTFL
+242 YLPLSPTAVDMFL
-255 NLMLG
+255 NMMIG
-260 RSLQFQ
+260 HTLQFD
-266 LDDRSQTIHVVDGDP
+266 LDDHIRPIYVTDGDP
-281 SLSLELKSEGTDSYH
+281 ELTLELKAKDSDTYH
-296 LTIEN
+296 LTIED
-301 CLIISGAHHFWILK
+301 CLILSGARTFWILK
-315 DKKLY
+315 DKILY
-320 KCSDAFKRDMQPYLT
+320 RCSEAFKKDMQPYLT

-365 HTDFHAEG
+365 HTDFHTEG
-373 IDLSSYEPPE
+373 VDLTDYEPPE

-404 RYNDETFSLATPISC
+404 RYGEETFSLATPISC
-419 EDGFRDAAMENKIL
+419 EDGFRDASMENRIL
-433 TAIQTYFRPVLSS
+433 TAIQTYFQPAAVSGNEDSPVA
-446 EYEDQ
+446 DA
-451 HLPDVDGDF
+451 DF
-460 VISHDDP
+460 IISHDDQA
-467 SAFLFLEQ
+467 AFLFLEQ

-496 ILSAPK
+496 ILSAPR

-508 VSNGLLEIDIQS
+508 VSNGLLEIDVHS
-520 DTLPYEE
+520 DSLPYEE

-551 LENNSLSVLSELAD
+551 LENNSLSVLSELAG
-565 GLRLSEKDIRHG
+565 GLRLSEQAIRG
-577 KITVPLY
+577 GRISVPLY
-584 RASYIDSVLTS
+584 RASYIDAVLTS

-624 VPDALKPILRDYQK
+624 VPDAMKPILRDYQK

-673 HTRIEAI
+673 HARLEAI
-680 SGNIDA
+680 SKTVDLTDTA
-686 SEALD
+686 SHTAC
-691 SPDDADSSMTIS
+691 PP
-703 ASEQAHPV
+703 PV
-711 SLIICPSS
+711 SLIVCPSS

-728 EHFAPQLKT
+728 EHFAPNLKT
-737 LLIIGTAQE
+737 LLITGTAQE
-746 RRELLTHYS
+746 RQELLTHYA

-767 KRDIACYDNLRFR
+767 KRDIASYDNLHFHF
-780 YQIID
+780 QIID

-842 RSELEQPIVEDKDMI
+842 RSELEQPIVENKDQI

-890 YAQMTDEQHKLYNA
+890 YAQMTDEQNKLYTA
-904 NALKLQ
+904 NTLKLQ
-910 KDLEKQSDSMFKTS
+910 KDLEQQSDSMFKTS
-924 KIQILSELTKLRQ
+924 KIQILAELTKLRQ

-955 LDTCIQLIQNA
+955 LDTCIQLIENA

-984 IIERRLKAE
+984 VIERRLKAE

-1012 VSAFNENKVPVFLIS
+1012 VNAFNENKIPVFLIS

-1056 QATDRAHRIGQKH
+1056 QATDRAHRIGQTH

-1103 EGVTASH
+1103 EGVTASQ
-1110 LTRDDLL
+1110 LTKEELLKLL
-1117 QILQN
+1117 QN

>member
-29 RIKNFETDMNTL
+29 RIKNFETDINTL

-69 SRIIGSLCS
+69 SQIVGSLCS
-78 CPDFYQSQGLCCH
+78 CSDFYQSEGLCCH
-91 CVAILLKYISRRHL
+91 CVAILLKYISRRHI
-105 QTSFSVK
+105 QTSFPSK
-112 NQNRIGQTLIE
+112 KQNRIGQTLIE
-123 SYIQQSTRSP
+123 SYIHQSSGSHYP
-133 YSAEALESRG
+133 AEASETKVL
-143 MIELEPILHKQYNKL
+143 IELEPILHNQYHKL

-168 KYVIKDLLEFARLV
+168 KYVIKDLLEFARLI
-182 REHELFQY
+182 RQGELFQY
-190 GKNLKFFHEPEAFAS
+190 GKNLKFFHEPEAFTTE
-205 DSRELLNF
+205 SRNMLAF
-213 IMQRIEEYEYHFHYV
+213 IMQRIEEYEYHFHCV

-242 FLPLSPTAIDTFL
+242 YLPLSPTAVDMFL
-255 NLMLG
+255 NMMIGHTIL
-260 RSLQFQ
+260 FD
-266 LDDRSQTIHVVDGDP
+266 LDDHIRPIYITDGDP
-281 SLSLELKSEGTDSYH
+281 ELTLELKAEDSDTYH
-296 LTIEN
+296 LTIED
-301 CLIISGAHHFWILK
+301 CLILSGARTFWILK
-315 DKKLY
+315 DKILY
-320 KCSDAFKRDMQPYLT
+320 RCSEAFKKDMQPYLT

-365 HTDFHAEG
+365 HTDFHTEG
-373 IDLSSYEPPE
+373 VDLTDYEPPE

-404 RYNDETFSLATPISC
+404 RYGEETFSLATPISC
-419 EDGFRDAAMENKIL
+419 EDGFRDAAMENRIL
-433 TAIQTYFRPVLSS
+433 TAIQTYFQPAAVSGNEDSPVA
-446 EYEDQ
+446 DA
-451 HLPDVDGDF
+451 DF
-460 VISHDDP
+460 IISHDDQA
-467 SAFLFLEQ
+467 AFLFLEQ

-496 ILSAPK
+496 ILSAPR

-508 VSNGLLEIDIQS
+508 VSNGLLEIDIHS
-520 DTLPYEE
+520 DSLPYEE

-565 GLRLSEKDIRHG
+565 GLRLSEQAIRG
-577 KITVPLY
+577 GRISVPLY
-584 RASYIDSVLTS
+584 RASYIDAVLTS

-624 VPDALKPILRDYQK
+624 VPDAMKPILRDYQK

-673 HTRIEAI
+673 HARLEAI
-680 SGNIDA
+680 SKTVDLTDTA
-686 SEALD
+686 SHTAC
-691 SPDDADSSMTIS
+691 PP
-703 ASEQAHPV
+703 PV
-711 SLIICPSS
+711 SLIVCPSS

-728 EHFAPQLKT
+728 EHFAPNLKT
-737 LLIIGTAQE
+737 LLITGTAQE
-746 RRELLTHYS
+746 RQELLTHYA

-767 KRDIACYDNLRFR
+767 KRDIARYDNLHFH

-842 RSELEQPIVEDKDMI
+842 RSELEQPIVENKDQI

-890 YAQMTDEQHKLYNA
+890 YAQMTDEQNKLYTA
-904 NALKLQ
+904 NTLKLQ
-910 KDLEKQSDSMFKTS
+910 KDLEQQSDSMFKTS
-924 KIQILSELTKLRQ
+924 KIQILAELTKLRQ

-955 LDTCIQLIQNA
+955 LDTCIQLIENA

-977 QFTSMLD
+977 QLTSMLD
-984 IIERRLKAE
+984 VIERRLKAE

-1012 VSAFNENKVPVFLIS
+1012 VNAFNENKIPVFLIS

-1056 QATDRAHRIGQKH
+1056 QATDRAHRIGQTH

-1094 ALSDQILSE
+1094 TLSDQILSE
-1103 EGVTASH
+1103 KGVTASQ
-1110 LTRDDLL
+1110 LTKEELL

>member
-1 MAITRMTVIKASS
+1 MAITRMTVIKAST

-29 RIKNFETDMNTL
+29 RIKNFETDINTL

-69 SRIIGSLCS
+69 SQIVGSLCS
-78 CPDFYQSQGLCCH
+78 CSDFYQSEGLCCH
-91 CVAILLKYISRRHL
+91 CVAILLKYISRRHI
-105 QTSFSVK
+105 QTSFPSK
-112 NQNRIGQTLIE
+112 KQNRIGQTLIE
-123 SYIQQSTRSP
+123 SYIHQSSGSHYP
-133 YSAEALESRG
+133 AEASETKVL
-143 MIELEPILHKQYNKL
+143 IELEPILHKQYHKL
-158 SVDFKIGTSK
+158 SVDFKIGTGK
-168 KYVIKDLLEFARLV
+168 KYVIKDLLEFARLI
-182 REHELFQY
+182 RQGELFQY
-190 GKNLKFFHEPEAFAS
+190 GKNLKFFHEPEAFTTE
-205 DSRELLNF
+205 SRNMLAF
-213 IMQRIEEYEYHFHYV
+213 IMQRIEEYEYHFHCV

-242 FLPLSPTAIDTFL
+242 YLPLSPTAVDMFL
-255 NLMLG
+255 NMMIG
-260 RSLQFQ
+260 HTLQFD
-266 LDDRSQTIHVVDGDP
+266 LDDHIRPIYVTDGDP
-281 SLSLELKSEGTDSYH
+281 ELTLELKAEDSDTYH
-296 LTIEN
+296 LTIED
-301 CLIISGAHHFWILK
+301 CLILSGAQTFWILK
-315 DKKLY
+315 DKILY
-320 KCSDAFKRDMQPYLT
+320 RCSEAFKKDMQPYLT

-340 KVREITLSEK
+340 KIREITLSEK

-365 HTDFHAEG
+365 HTDFHTEG
-373 IDLSSYEPPE
+373 VDLTDYEPPE

-404 RYNDETFSLATPISC
+404 RYGEETFSLATPISC
-419 EDGFRDAAMENKIL
+419 EDGFRDASMENRIL
-433 TAIQTYFRPVLSS
+433 TAIQTYFQPAAVSGNEDSPVA
-446 EYEDQ
+446 DA
-451 HLPDVDGDF
+451 DF
-460 VISHDDP
+460 IISHDDQA
-467 SAFLFLEQ
+467 AFLFLEQ

-496 ILSAPK
+496 ILSAPR

-508 VSNGLLEIDIQS
+508 VSNGLLEIDIHS
-520 DTLPYEE
+520 DSLPYEE

-565 GLRLSEKDIRHG
+565 GLRLSEHAIRG
-577 KITVPLY
+577 GRISVPLY
-584 RASYIDSVLTS
+584 RASYIDAVLTS

-624 VPDALKPILRDYQK
+624 VPDAMKPILRDYQK

-673 HTRIEAI
+673 HARLEAI
-680 SGNIDA
+680 SKTVDLTETA
-686 SEALD
+686 SHIAC
-691 SPDDADSSMTIS
+691 PP
-703 ASEQAHPV
+703 PV
-711 SLIICPSS
+711 SLIVCPSS

-728 EHFAPQLKT
+728 EHFAPNLKT
-737 LLIIGTAQE
+737 LLITGTAQE
-746 RRELLTHYS
+746 RQELLTHYA

-767 KRDIACYDNLRFR
+767 KRDIASYDNLHFH

-842 RSELEQPIVEDKDMI
+842 RSELEQPIVENKDQI

-890 YAQMTDEQHKLYNA
+890 YAQMTDEQNKLYTA
-904 NALKLQ
+904 NTLKLQ
-910 KDLEKQSDSMFKTS
+910 KDLEQQSDSMFKTS
-924 KIQILSELTKLRQ
+924 KIQILAELTKLRQ

-955 LDTCIQLIQNA
+955 LDTCIQLIENA

-984 IIERRLKAE
+984 VIERRLKAE

-1012 VSAFNENKVPVFLIS
+1012 VNAFNENKIPVFLIS

-1056 QATDRAHRIGQKH
+1056 QATDRAHRIGQTH

-1103 EGVTASH
+1103 EGVTASQ
-1110 LTRDDLL
+1110 LTKEELLKLL
-1117 QILQN
+1117 QN

>member
-29 RIKNFETDMNTL
+29 RIKNFETDINTL

-69 SRIIGSLCS
+69 SQIVGSLCS
-78 CPDFYQSQGLCCH
+78 CSDFYQSEGLCCH
-91 CVAILLKYISRRHL
+91 CVAILLKYISRRHI
-105 QTSFSVK
+105 QTSFPSK
-112 NQNRIGQTLIE
+112 KQNRIGQTLIE
-123 SYIQQSTRSP
+123 SYIHQSSGTHYP
-133 YSAEALESRG
+133 AEASETKVL
-143 MIELEPILHKQYNKL
+143 IELEPILHKQYHKL
-158 SVDFKIGTSK
+158 SVDFKIGTGK
-168 KYVIKDLLEFARLV
+168 KYVIKDLLEFARLI
-182 REHELFQY
+182 RQGELFQY
-190 GKNLKFFHEPEAFAS
+190 GKNLKFFHEPEAFTTE
-205 DSRELLNF
+205 SRNMLAF
-213 IMQRIEEYEYHFHYV
+213 IMQRIEEYEYHFHCV

-242 FLPLSPTAIDTFL
+242 YLPLSPTAVDMFL
-255 NLMLG
+255 NMMIG
-260 RSLQFQ
+260 HTLQFD
-266 LDDRSQTIHVVDGDP
+266 LDDHIRPIYVTDGDP
-281 SLSLELKSEGTDSYH
+281 ELTLELKAEDSDTYH
-296 LTIEN
+296 LTIED
-301 CLIISGAHHFWILK
+301 CLILSGARTFWILK
-315 DKKLY
+315 DKILY
-320 KCSDAFKRDMQPYLT
+320 RCSEAFKKDMQPYLT

-365 HTDFHAEG
+365 HTDFHTEG
-373 IDLSSYEPPE
+373 VDLTDYEPPE

-404 RYNDETFSLATPISC
+404 RYGEETFSLATPISC
-419 EDGFRDAAMENKIL
+419 EDGFRDASMENRIL
-433 TAIQTYFRPVLSS
+433 TAIQTYFQPAAVSGNEDSPVA
-446 EYEDQ
+446 DA
-451 HLPDVDGDF
+451 DF
-460 VISHDDP
+460 IISHDDQA
-467 SAFLFLEQ
+467 AFLFLEQ

-496 ILSAPK
+496 ILSAPR

-508 VSNGLLEIDIQS
+508 VSNGLLEIDVHS
-520 DTLPYEE
+520 DSLPYEE

-565 GLRLSEKDIRHG
+565 GLRLSEQAIRG
-577 KITVPLY
+577 GRISVPLY
-584 RASYIDSVLTS
+584 RASYIDAVLTS

-624 VPDALKPILRDYQK
+624 VPDAMKPILRDYQK

-673 HTRIEAI
+673 HARLEAI
-680 SGNIDA
+680 SKTVDLTDTA
-686 SEALD
+686 SHTACP
-691 SPDDADSSMTIS
+691 S
-703 ASEQAHPV
+703 PV
-711 SLIICPSS
+711 SLIVCPSS

-728 EHFAPQLKT
+728 EHFAPNLKT
-737 LLIIGTAQE
+737 LLITGTAQE
-746 RRELLTHYS
+746 RQELLTHYA

-767 KRDIACYDNLRFR
+767 KRDIASYDNLHFH

-842 RSELEQPIVEDKDMI
+842 RSELEQPIVENKDQI

-890 YAQMTDEQHKLYNA
+890 YAQMTDEQNKLYTA
-904 NALKLQ
+904 NTLKLQ
-910 KDLEKQSDSMFKTS
+910 KDLEQQSDSMFKTS
-924 KIQILSELTKLRQ
+924 KIQILAELTKLRQ

-943 LIYQNYHGGSAK
+943 LIYQNYLGGSAK
-955 LDTCIQLIQNA
+955 LDTCIQLIENA

-977 QFTSMLD
+977 QFASMLD
-984 IIERRLKAE
+984 VIERRLKAE

-1012 VSAFNENKVPVFLIS
+1012 VNAFNENKIPVFLIS

-1056 QATDRAHRIGQKH
+1056 QATDRAHRIGQTH

-1103 EGVTASH
+1103 EGVTASQ
-1110 LTRDDLL
+1110 LTKEELLKLL
-1117 QILQN
+1117 QN

>member
-29 RIKNFETDMNTL
+29 RIKNFETDINTL

-69 SRIIGSLCS
+69 NQIVGSLCS
-78 CPDFYQSQGLCCH
+78 CSDFYQSEGLCCH
-91 CVAILLKYISRRHL
+91 CVAILLKYISRRHI
-105 QTSFSVK
+105 QTSFPAK
-112 NQNRIGQTLIE
+112 KQNRIGQTLIE
-123 SYIQQSTRSP
+123 SYIHQSSGTHYP
-133 YSAEALESRG
+133 AEASETKVL
-143 MIELEPILHKQYNKL
+143 IELEPILHNQYHKL

-168 KYVIKDLLEFARLV
+168 KYVIKDLLEFARLI
-182 REHELFQY
+182 RQGELFQY
-190 GKNLKFFHEPEAFAS
+190 GKNLKFFHEPEAFTTE
-205 DSRELLNF
+205 SRNMLAF
-213 IMQRIEEYEYHFHYV
+213 IMQRIEEYEYHFHCV

-242 FLPLSPTAIDTFL
+242 YLPLSPTAVDMFL
-255 NLMLG
+255 NMMIG
-260 RSLQFQ
+260 HTLQFD
-266 LDDRSQTIHVVDGDP
+266 LDDHIRPIYVTDGDP
-281 SLSLELKSEGTDSYH
+281 ELTLELKAEDSDTYH
-296 LTIEN
+296 LTIED
-301 CLIISGAHHFWILK
+301 CLILSGARTFWILK
-315 DKKLY
+315 DKILY
-320 KCSDAFKRDMQPYLT
+320 RCSEAFKKDMQPYLT

-365 HTDFHAEG
+365 HTDFHTEG
-373 IDLSSYEPPE
+373 VDLTDYEPPE

-404 RYNDETFSLATPISC
+404 RYGEETFSLATPISC
-419 EDGFRDAAMENKIL
+419 EDGFRDASMENRIL
-433 TAIQTYFRPVLSS
+433 TAIQTYFQPAAVSGNEDSPVA
-446 EYEDQ
+446 DA
-451 HLPDVDGDF
+451 DF
-460 VISHDDP
+460 IISHDDQA
-467 SAFLFLEQ
+467 AFLFLEQ

-496 ILSAPK
+496 ILSAPR

-508 VSNGLLEIDIQS
+508 VSNGLLEIDVHS
-520 DTLPYEE
+520 DSLPYEE

-565 GLRLSEKDIRHG
+565 GLRLSEQAIRG
-577 KITVPLY
+577 GRISVPLY
-584 RASYIDSVLTS
+584 RASYIDAVLTS

-624 VPDALKPILRDYQK
+624 VPDAMKPILRDYQK

-673 HTRIEAI
+673 HARLEAI
-680 SGNIDA
+680 SKTVDLTDTA
-686 SEALD
+686 SHTAC
-691 SPDDADSSMTIS
+691 PP
-703 ASEQAHPV
+703 PV
-711 SLIICPSS
+711 SLIVCPSS

-728 EHFAPQLKT
+728 EHFAPNLKT
-737 LLIIGTAQE
+737 LLITGTAQE
-746 RRELLTHYS
+746 RQELLTHYA

-767 KRDIACYDNLRFR
+767 KRDIARYDNLHFH

-842 RSELEQPIVEDKDMI
+842 RSELEQPIVENKDQI

-890 YAQMTDEQHKLYNA
+890 YAQMTDEQNKLYTA
-904 NALKLQ
+904 NTLKLQ
-910 KDLEKQSDSMFKTS
+910 KDLEQQSDSMFKTS
-924 KIQILSELTKLRQ
+924 KIQILAELTKLRQ

-955 LDTCIQLIQNA
+955 LDTCIQLIENA

-984 IIERRLKAE
+984 VIERRLKAE

-1012 VSAFNENKVPVFLIS
+1012 VNAFNENKIPVFLIS

-1056 QATDRAHRIGQKH
+1056 QATDRAHRIGQTH

-1094 ALSDQILSE
+1094 TLSDQILSE
-1103 EGVTASH
+1103 KGVTASQ
-1110 LTRDDLL
+1110 LTKEELL

>member
-29 RIKNFETDMNTL
+29 RIKNFETDINTL

-69 SRIIGSLCS
+69 SQIVGSLCS
-78 CPDFYQSQGLCCH
+78 CSDFYQSEGLCCH
-91 CVAILLKYISRRHL
+91 CVAILLKYISRRHI
-105 QTSFSVK
+105 QTSFPSK
-112 NQNRIGQTLIE
+112 KQNRIGQTLIE
-123 SYIQQSTRSP
+123 SYIHQSSGTHYP
-133 YSAEALESRG
+133 AEASETKVL
-143 MIELEPILHKQYNKL
+143 IELEPILHKQYHKL
-158 SVDFKIGTSK
+158 SVDFKIGTGK
-168 KYVIKDLLEFARLV
+168 KYVIKDLLEFARLI
-182 REHELFQY
+182 RQGELFQY
-190 GKNLKFFHEPEAFAS
+190 GKNLKFFHEPEAFTTE
-205 DSRELLNF
+205 SRNMLAF
-213 IMQRIEEYEYHFHYV
+213 IMQRIEEYEYHFHCV

-242 FLPLSPTAIDTFL
+242 YLPLSPTAVDMFL
-255 NLMLG
+255 NMMIG
-260 RSLQFQ
+260 HTLQFD
-266 LDDRSQTIHVVDGDP
+266 LDDHIRPIYVTDGDP
-281 SLSLELKSEGTDSYH
+281 ELTLELKAEDSDTYH
-296 LTIEN
+296 LTIED
-301 CLIISGAHHFWILK
+301 CLILSGARTFWILK
-315 DKKLY
+315 DKILY
-320 KCSDAFKRDMQPYLT
+320 RCSEAFKKDMQPYLT

-365 HTDFHAEG
+365 HTDFHTEG
-373 IDLSSYEPPE
+373 VDLTDYEPPE

-404 RYNDETFSLATPISC
+404 RYGEETFSLATPISC
-419 EDGFRDAAMENKIL
+419 EDGFRDAAMENRIL
-433 TAIQTYFRPVLSS
+433 TAIQTYFQPAAVSGNEDSPVA
-446 EYEDQ
+446 DA
-451 HLPDVDGDF
+451 DF
-460 VISHDDP
+460 IISHDDQA
-467 SAFLFLEQ
+467 AFLFLEQ

-496 ILSAPK
+496 ILSAPR

-508 VSNGLLEIDIQS
+508 VSNGLLEIDIHS
-520 DTLPYEE
+520 DSLPYEE

-565 GLRLSEKDIRHG
+565 GLRLSEQAIRG
-577 KITVPLY
+577 GRISVPLY
-584 RASYIDSVLTS
+584 RASYIDAVLTS

-624 VPDALKPILRDYQK
+624 VPDAMKPILRDYQK

-673 HTRIEAI
+673 HARLEAI
-680 SGNIDA
+680 SKTVDLTDTA
-686 SEALD
+686 SHTAC
-691 SPDDADSSMTIS
+691 PP
-703 ASEQAHPV
+703 PV
-711 SLIICPSS
+711 SLIVCPSS

-728 EHFAPQLKT
+728 EHFAPNLKT
-737 LLIIGTAQE
+737 LLITGTAQE
-746 RRELLTHYS
+746 RQELLTHYA

-767 KRDIACYDNLRFR
+767 KRDIARYDNLHFH

-842 RSELEQPIVEDKDMI
+842 RSELEQPIVENKDQI

-890 YAQMTDEQHKLYNA
+890 YAQMTDEQNKLYTA
-904 NALKLQ
+904 NTLKLQ
-910 KDLEKQSDSMFKTS
+910 KDLEQQSDSMFKTS
-924 KIQILSELTKLRQ
+924 KIQILAELTKLRQ

-955 LDTCIQLIQNA
+955 LDTCIQLIENA

-984 IIERRLKAE
+984 VIERRLKAE

-1012 VSAFNENKVPVFLIS
+1012 VNAFNENKIPVFLIS

-1056 QATDRAHRIGQKH
+1056 QATDRAHRIGQTH

-1103 EGVTASH
+1103 EGVTASQ
-1110 LTRDDLL
+1110 LTKEELL

>member
-29 RIKNFETDMNTL
+29 RIKNFETDINTL

-69 SRIIGSLCS
+69 SQIVGSLCS
-78 CPDFYQSQGLCCH
+78 CSDFYQSEGLCCH
-91 CVAILLKYISRRHL
+91 CVAILLKYISRRHI
-105 QTSFSVK
+105 QTSFPSK
-112 NQNRIGQTLIE
+112 KQNRIGQTLIE
-123 SYIQQSTRSP
+123 SYIHQSSGSHYP
-133 YSAEALESRG
+133 AEASETKVL
-143 MIELEPILHKQYNKL
+143 IELEPILHNQYHKL

-168 KYVIKDLLEFARLV
+168 KYVIKDLLEFARLI
-182 REHELFQY
+182 RQGELFQY
-190 GKNLKFFHEPEAFAS
+190 GKNLKFFHEPEAFTTE
-205 DSRELLNF
+205 SRNMLAF
-213 IMQRIEEYEYHFHYV
+213 IMQRIEEYEYHFHCV

-242 FLPLSPTAIDTFL
+242 YLPLSPTAVDMFL
-255 NLMLG
+255 NMMIGHTLL
-260 RSLQFQ
+260 FD
-266 LDDRSQTIHVVDGDP
+266 LDDHIRPIYVTDGDP
-281 SLSLELKSEGTDSYH
+281 ELTLELKAEDSDTYH
-296 LTIEN
+296 LTIED
-301 CLIISGAHHFWILK
+301 CLILSGARTFWILK
-315 DKKLY
+315 DKILY
-320 KCSDAFKRDMQPYLT
+320 RCSEAFKKDMQPYLT

-365 HTDFHAEG
+365 HTDFHTEG
-373 IDLSSYEPPE
+373 VDLTDYEPPE

-404 RYNDETFSLATPISC
+404 RYGEETFSLATPISC
-419 EDGFRDAAMENKIL
+419 EDGFRDAAMENRIL
-433 TAIQTYFRPVLSS
+433 TAIQTYFQPAAVSGNEDSPVA
-446 EYEDQ
+446 DA
-451 HLPDVDGDF
+451 DF
-460 VISHDDP
+460 IISHDDQ
-467 SAFLFLEQ
+467 AGFLFLEQ

-496 ILSAPK
+496 ILSAPR

-508 VSNGLLEIDIQS
+508 VSNGLLEIDIHS
-520 DTLPYEE
+520 DSLPYEE

-565 GLRLSEKDIRHG
+565 GLRLSEQAIRG
-577 KITVPLY
+577 GRISVPLY
-584 RASYIDSVLTS
+584 RASYIDAVLTS

-624 VPDALKPILRDYQK
+624 VPDAMKPILRDYQK

-673 HTRIEAI
+673 HARLEAI
-680 SGNIDA
+680 SKTVDLTDTA
-686 SEALD
+686 SHTAC
-691 SPDDADSSMTIS
+691 PP
-703 ASEQAHPV
+703 PV
-711 SLIICPSS
+711 SLIVCPSS

-728 EHFAPQLKT
+728 EHFAPNLKT
-737 LLIIGTAQE
+737 LLITGTAQE
-746 RRELLTHYS
+746 RQELLTHYA

-767 KRDIACYDNLRFR
+767 KRDIARYDNLHFH

-842 RSELEQPIVEDKDMI
+842 RSELEQPIVENKDQI

-890 YAQMTDEQHKLYNA
+890 YAQMTDEQNKLYTA
-904 NALKLQ
+904 NTLKLQ
-910 KDLEKQSDSMFKTS
+910 KDLEQQSDSMFKTS
-924 KIQILSELTKLRQ
+924 KIQILAELTKLRQ

-955 LDTCIQLIQNA
+955 LDTCIQLIENA

-984 IIERRLKAE
+984 VIERRLKAE

-1012 VSAFNENKVPVFLIS
+1012 VNAFNENKIPVFLIS

-1056 QATDRAHRIGQKH
+1056 QATDRAHRIGQTH

-1094 ALSDQILSE
+1094 TLSDQILSE
-1103 EGVTASH
+1103 KGVTASQ
-1110 LTRDDLL
+1110 LTKEELLKLL
-1117 QILQN
+1117 QN

>member
-29 RIKNFETDMNTL
+29 RIKNFETDINTL
-41 TDTPMITATVL
+41 TGTPMITATVL

-69 SRIIGSLCS
+69 SQIVGSLCS
-78 CPDFYQSQGLCCH
+78 CSDFYQSEGLCCH
-91 CVAILLKYISRRHL
+91 CVAILLKYISRRHI
-105 QTSFSVK
+105 QTSFPSK
-112 NQNRIGQTLIE
+112 KQNRIGQTLIE
-123 SYIQQSTRSP
+123 SYIHQSSGSHYP
-133 YSAEALESRG
+133 AEASETKVL
-143 MIELEPILHKQYNKL
+143 IELEPILHKQYHKL
-158 SVDFKIGTSK
+158 SVDFKIGTGK
-168 KYVIKDLLEFARLV
+168 KYVIKDLLEFARLI
-182 REHELFQY
+182 RQGELFQY
-190 GKNLKFFHEPEAFAS
+190 GKNLKFFHEPEAFTTE
-205 DSRELLNF
+205 SRNMLAF
-213 IMQRIEEYEYHFHYV
+213 IMQRIEEYEYHFHCV

-242 FLPLSPTAIDTFL
+242 YLPLSPTAVDMFL
-255 NLMLG
+255 NMMIGHTLL
-260 RSLQFQ
+260 FD
-266 LDDRSQTIHVVDGDP
+266 LDDHIRPIYVTDGDP
-281 SLSLELKSEGTDSYH
+281 ELTLELKAEDSDTYH
-296 LTIEN
+296 LTIED
-301 CLIISGAHHFWILK
+301 CLILSGARTFWILK
-315 DKKLY
+315 DKILY
-320 KCSDAFKRDMQPYLT
+320 RCSEAFKKDMQPYLT

-365 HTDFHAEG
+365 HTDFHTEG
-373 IDLSSYEPPE
+373 VDLTDYEPPE

-404 RYNDETFSLATPISC
+404 RYGEETFSLATPISC
-419 EDGFRDAAMENKIL
+419 EDGFRDAAMENRIL
-433 TAIQTYFRPVLSS
+433 TAIQTYFQPAAISGNEDSPVA
-446 EYEDQ
+446 DA
-451 HLPDVDGDF
+451 DF
-460 VISHDDP
+460 IISHDDQA
-467 SAFLFLEQ
+467 AFLFLEQ

-496 ILSAPK
+496 ILSAPR

-508 VSNGLLEIDIQS
+508 VSNGLLEIDIHS
-520 DTLPYEE
+520 DSLPYEE

-565 GLRLSEKDIRHG
+565 GLRLSEQAIRG
-577 KITVPLY
+577 GRISVPLY
-584 RASYIDSVLTS
+584 RASYIDAVLTS

-624 VPDALKPILRDYQK
+624 VPDAMKPILRDYQK

-673 HTRIEAI
+673 HARLEAI
-680 SGNIDA
+680 SKTVDLTDTA
-686 SEALD
+686 SHTAC
-691 SPDDADSSMTIS
+691 PP
-703 ASEQAHPV
+703 PV
-711 SLIICPSS
+711 SLIVCPSS

-728 EHFAPQLKT
+728 EHFAPNLKT
-737 LLIIGTAQE
+737 LLITGTAQE
-746 RRELLTHYS
+746 RQELLTHYA

-767 KRDIACYDNLRFR
+767 KRDIARYDNLHFH

-842 RSELEQPIVEDKDMI
+842 RSELEQPIVENKDQI

-890 YAQMTDEQHKLYNA
+890 YAQMTDEQNKLYTA
-904 NALKLQ
+904 NTLKLQ
-910 KDLEKQSDSMFKTS
+910 KDLEQQSDSMFKTS
-924 KIQILSELTKLRQ
+924 KIQILAELTKLRQ

-955 LDTCIQLIQNA
+955 LDTCIQLIENA

-984 IIERRLKAE
+984 VIERRLKAE

-1012 VSAFNENKVPVFLIS
+1012 VNAFNENKIPVFLIS

-1056 QATDRAHRIGQKH
+1056 QATDRAHRIGQTH

-1103 EGVTASH
+1103 EGVTASQ
-1110 LTRDDLL
+1110 LTKEELLKLL
-1117 QILQN
+1117 QN

>member
-29 RIKNFETDMNTL
+29 RIKNFETDINTL

-69 SRIIGSLCS
+69 SQIVGSLCS
-78 CPDFYQSQGLCCH
+78 CSDFYQSEGLCCH
-91 CVAILLKYISRRHL
+91 CVAILLKYISRRHI
-105 QTSFSVK
+105 QISFPAK
-112 NQNRIGQTLIE
+112 KQNRIGQTLIE
-123 SYIQQSTRSP
+123 SYIHQSSGTHYP
-133 YSAEALESRG
+133 AEASETKVL
-143 MIELEPILHKQYNKL
+143 IELEPILHKQYHKL
-158 SVDFKIGTSK
+158 SVDFKIGTGK
-168 KYVIKDLLEFARLV
+168 KYVIKDLLEFARLI
-182 REHELFQY
+182 RQGELFQY
-190 GKNLKFFHEPEAFAS
+190 GKNLKFFHEPEAFTTE
-205 DSRELLNF
+205 SRNMLAF
-213 IMQRIEEYEYHFHYV
+213 IMQRIEEYEYHFHCV

-242 FLPLSPTAIDTFL
+242 YLPLSPTAVDMFL
-255 NLMLG
+255 NMMIG
-260 RSLQFQ
+260 HTLQFD
-266 LDDRSQTIHVVDGDP
+266 LDDHIRPIYVTDGDP
-281 SLSLELKSEGTDSYH
+281 ELTLELKAEDSDTYH
-296 LTIEN
+296 LTIED
-301 CLIISGAHHFWILK
+301 CLILSGARTFWILK
-315 DKKLY
+315 DKILY
-320 KCSDAFKRDMQPYLT
+320 RCSEAFKKDMQPYLT

-365 HTDFHAEG
+365 HTDFHTEG
-373 IDLSSYEPPE
+373 VDLTDYEPPE

-404 RYNDETFSLATPISC
+404 RYGEETFSLATPISC
-419 EDGFRDAAMENKIL
+419 EDGFRDAAMENRIL
-433 TAIQTYFRPVLSS
+433 TAIQTYFQPAAVSGNEDSPVA
-446 EYEDQ
+446 DA
-451 HLPDVDGDF
+451 DF
-460 VISHDDP
+460 IISHDDQA
-467 SAFLFLEQ
+467 AFLFLEQ

-496 ILSAPK
+496 ILSAPR

-508 VSNGLLEIDIQS
+508 VSNGLLEIDIHS
-520 DTLPYEE
+520 DSLPYEE

-565 GLRLSEKDIRHG
+565 GLRLSEQAIRG
-577 KITVPLY
+577 GRISVPLY
-584 RASYIDSVLTS
+584 RASYIDAVLTS

-624 VPDALKPILRDYQK
+624 VPDAMKPILRDYQK

-673 HTRIEAI
+673 HARLEAI
-680 SGNIDA
+680 SKTVDLTDTA
-686 SEALD
+686 SHTAC
-691 SPDDADSSMTIS
+691 PP
-703 ASEQAHPV
+703 PV
-711 SLIICPSS
+711 SLIVCPSS

-728 EHFAPQLKT
+728 EHFAPNLKT
-737 LLIIGTAQE
+737 LLITGTAQE
-746 RRELLTHYS
+746 RQELLTHYA

-767 KRDIACYDNLRFR
+767 KRDIASYDNLHFH

-800 VCSIHSVTR
+800 VCNIHSVTR

-842 RSELEQPIVEDKDMI
+842 RSELEQPIVENKDQI

-890 YAQMTDEQHKLYNA
+890 YAQMTDEQNKLYTA
-904 NALKLQ
+904 NTLKLQ
-910 KDLEKQSDSMFKTS
+910 KDLEQQSDSMFKTS
-924 KIQILSELTKLRQ
+924 KIQILAELTKLRQ

-955 LDTCIQLIQNA
+955 LDTCIQLIENA

-984 IIERRLKAE
+984 VIERRLKAE

-1012 VSAFNENKVPVFLIS
+1012 VNAFNENKIPVFLIS

-1056 QATDRAHRIGQKH
+1056 QATDRAHRIGQTH

-1103 EGVTASH
+1103 EGVTASQ
-1110 LTRDDLL
+1110 LTKEELLKLL
-1117 QILQN
+1117 QN

>member
-1 MAITRMTVIKASS
+1 MAITRMTVIKAST

-29 RIKNFETDMNTL
+29 RIKNFETDINTL
-41 TDTPMITATVL
+41 TGTPMITATVL

-69 SRIIGSLCS
+69 SQIVGSLCS
-78 CPDFYQSQGLCCH
+78 CSDFYQSEGLCCH
-91 CVAILLKYISRRHL
+91 CVAILLKYISRRHI
-105 QTSFSVK
+105 QTSFPAK
-112 NQNRIGQTLIE
+112 KQNRIGQTLIE
-123 SYIQQSTRSP
+123 SYIHQSSGSHYP
-133 YSAEALESRG
+133 AEASETKVL
-143 MIELEPILHKQYNKL
+143 IELEPILHKQYHKL
-158 SVDFKIGTSK
+158 SVDFKIGTGK
-168 KYVIKDLLEFARLV
+168 KYVIKDLLEFARLI
-182 REHELFQY
+182 RQGELFQY
-190 GKNLKFFHEPEAFAS
+190 GKNLKFFHEPEAFTTE
-205 DSRELLNF
+205 SRNMLAF
-213 IMQRIEEYEYHFHYV
+213 IMQRIEEYEYHFHCV

-242 FLPLSPTAIDTFL
+242 YLPLSPTAVDMFL
-255 NLMLG
+255 NMMIG
-260 RSLQFQ
+260 HTLQFD
-266 LDDRSQTIHVVDGDP
+266 LDDHIRPIYVTDGDP
-281 SLSLELKSEGTDSYH
+281 ELTLELKAEDSDTYH
-296 LTIEN
+296 LTIED
-301 CLIISGAHHFWILK
+301 CLILSGARTFWILK
-315 DKKLY
+315 DKILY
-320 KCSDAFKRDMQPYLT
+320 RCSEAFKKDMQPYLT

-365 HTDFHAEG
+365 HTDFHTEG
-373 IDLSSYEPPE
+373 VDLTDYEPPE

-404 RYNDETFSLATPISC
+404 RYGEETFSLATPISC
-419 EDGFRDAAMENKIL
+419 EDGFRDASMENRIL
-433 TAIQTYFRPVLSS
+433 TAIQTYFQPAAVSGNEDSPVA
-446 EYEDQ
+446 DA
-451 HLPDVDGDF
+451 DF
-460 VISHDDP
+460 IISHDDQA
-467 SAFLFLEQ
+467 AFLFLEQ

-496 ILSAPK
+496 ILSAPR

-508 VSNGLLEIDIQS
+508 VSNGLLEIDIHS
-520 DTLPYEE
+520 DSLPYEE

-565 GLRLSEKDIRHG
+565 GLRLSEQAIRG
-577 KITVPLY
+577 GRISVPLY
-584 RASYIDSVLTS
+584 RASYIDAVLTS

-624 VPDALKPILRDYQK
+624 VPDAMKPILRDYQK

-673 HTRIEAI
+673 HARLEAI
-680 SGNIDA
+680 SKTVDLTDTA
-686 SEALD
+686 SHTAC
-691 SPDDADSSMTIS
+691 PP
-703 ASEQAHPV
+703 PV
-711 SLIICPSS
+711 SLIVCPSS

-728 EHFAPQLKT
+728 EHFAPNLKT
-737 LLIIGTAQE
+737 LLITGTAQE
-746 RRELLTHYS
+746 RQELLTHYA

-767 KRDIACYDNLRFR
+767 KRDIASYDNLHFHF
-780 YQIID
+780 QIID

-842 RSELEQPIVEDKDMI
+842 RSELEQPIVENKDQI

-890 YAQMTDEQHKLYNA
+890 YAQMTDEQNKLYTA
-904 NALKLQ
+904 NTLKLQ
-910 KDLEKQSDSMFKTS
+910 KDLEQQSDSMFKTS
-924 KIQILSELTKLRQ
+924 KIQILAELTKLRQ

-955 LDTCIQLIQNA
+955 LDTCIQLIENA

-984 IIERRLKAE
+984 VIERRLKAE

-1012 VSAFNENKVPVFLIS
+1012 VNAFNENKIPVFLIS

-1056 QATDRAHRIGQKH
+1056 QATDRAHRIGQTH

-1103 EGVTASH
+1103 EGVTASQ
-1110 LTRDDLL
+1110 LTKEELLKLL
-1117 QILQN
+1117 QN

>member
-1 MAITRMTVIKASS
+1 MAITRMTVIKAST

-29 RIKNFETDMNTL
+29 RIKNFETDINTL
-41 TDTPMITATVL
+41 TGTPMITATVL

-69 SRIIGSLCS
+69 SQIVGSLCS
-78 CPDFYQSQGLCCH
+78 CSDFYQSEGLCCH
-91 CVAILLKYISRRHL
+91 CVAILLKYISRRHI
-105 QTSFSVK
+105 QISFPAK
-112 NQNRIGQTLIE
+112 KQNRIGQTLIE
-123 SYIQQSTRSP
+123 SYIHQSSGTHYP
-133 YSAEALESRG
+133 AEAAETKVL
-143 MIELEPILHKQYNKL
+143 IELEPILHKQYHKL
-158 SVDFKIGTSK
+158 SVDFKIGTGK
-168 KYVIKDLLEFARLV
+168 KYVIKDLLEFARLI
-182 REHELFQY
+182 RQGELFQY
-190 GKNLKFFHEPEAFAS
+190 GKNLKFFHEPEAFTTE
-205 DSRELLNF
+205 SRNMLAF
-213 IMQRIEEYEYHFHYV
+213 IMQRIEEYEYHFHCV

-242 FLPLSPTAIDTFL
+242 YLPLSPTAVDMFL
-255 NLMLG
+255 NMMIG
-260 RSLQFQ
+260 HTLQFD
-266 LDDRSQTIHVVDGDP
+266 LDDHIRPIYVTDGDP
-281 SLSLELKSEGTDSYH
+281 ELTLELKAEDSDTYH
-296 LTIEN
+296 LTIED
-301 CLIISGAHHFWILK
+301 CLILSGARTFWILK
-315 DKKLY
+315 DKILY
-320 KCSDAFKRDMQPYLT
+320 RCSEAFKKDMQPYLT

-340 KVREITLSEK
+340 KIREITLSEK

-365 HTDFHAEG
+365 HTDFHTEG
-373 IDLSSYEPPE
+373 VDLTDYEPPE

-404 RYNDETFSLATPISC
+404 RYGEETFSLATPISC
-419 EDGFRDAAMENKIL
+419 EDGFRDAAMENRIL
-433 TAIQTYFRPVLSS
+433 TAIQTYFQPAAVSGNEDSPVA
-446 EYEDQ
+446 DA
-451 HLPDVDGDF
+451 DF
-460 VISHDDP
+460 IISHDDQA
-467 SAFLFLEQ
+467 AFLFLEQ

-496 ILSAPK
+496 ILSAPR

-508 VSNGLLEIDIQS
+508 VSNGLLEIDIHS
-520 DTLPYEE
+520 DSLPYEE

-565 GLRLSEKDIRHG
+565 GLRLSEQAIRG
-577 KITVPLY
+577 GRISVPLY
-584 RASYIDSVLTS
+584 RASYIDAVLTS

-624 VPDALKPILRDYQK
+624 VPDAMKPILRDYQK

-673 HTRIEAI
+673 HARLEAI
-680 SGNIDA
+680 SKTVDLTDTA
-686 SEALD
+686 SHTAC
-691 SPDDADSSMTIS
+691 PP
-703 ASEQAHPV
+703 PV
-711 SLIICPSS
+711 SLIVCPSS

-728 EHFAPQLKT
+728 EHFAPNLKT
-737 LLIIGTAQE
+737 LLITGTAQE
-746 RRELLTHYS
+746 RQELLTHYA

-767 KRDIACYDNLRFR
+767 KRDIASYDNLHFH

-800 VCSIHSVTR
+800 VCNIHSVTR

-842 RSELEQPIVEDKDMI
+842 RSELEQPIVENKDQI

-890 YAQMTDEQHKLYNA
+890 YAQMTDEQNKLYTA
-904 NALKLQ
+904 NTLKLQ
-910 KDLEKQSDSMFKTS
+910 KDLEQQSDSMFKTS
-924 KIQILSELTKLRQ
+924 KIQILAELTKLRQ

-955 LDTCIQLIQNA
+955 LDPCIQLIENA

-984 IIERRLKAE
+984 VIERRLKAE

-1012 VSAFNENKVPVFLIS
+1012 VNAFNENKIPVFLIS

-1056 QATDRAHRIGQKH
+1056 QATDRAHRIGQTH

-1103 EGVTASH
+1103 EGVTASQ
-1110 LTRDDLL
+1110 LTKEELLKLL
-1117 QILQN
+1117 QN

>member
-1 MAITRMTVIKASS
+1 MAITRMTVIKAST

-29 RIKNFETDMNTL
+29 RIKNFETDINTL
-41 TDTPMITATVL
+41 TGTPMITATVL

-69 SRIIGSLCS
+69 SQIVGSLCS
-78 CPDFYQSQGLCCH
+78 CSDFYQSEGLCCH
-91 CVAILLKYISRRHL
+91 CVAILLKYISRRHI
-105 QTSFSVK
+105 QISFPAK
-112 NQNRIGQTLIE
+112 KQNRIGQTLIE
-123 SYIQQSTRSP
+123 SYIHQSSGTHYP
-133 YSAEALESRG
+133 AEAAETKVL
-143 MIELEPILHKQYNKL
+143 IELEPILHKQYHKL
-158 SVDFKIGTSK
+158 SVDFKIGTGK
-168 KYVIKDLLEFARLV
+168 KYVIKDLLEFARLI
-182 REHELFQY
+182 RQGELFQY
-190 GKNLKFFHEPEAFAS
+190 GKNLKFFHEPEAFTTE
-205 DSRELLNF
+205 SRNMLAF
-213 IMQRIEEYEYHFHYV
+213 IMQRIEEYEYHFHCV

-242 FLPLSPTAIDTFL
+242 YLPLSPTAVDMFL
-255 NLMLG
+255 NMMIG
-260 RSLQFQ
+260 HTLQFD
-266 LDDRSQTIHVVDGDP
+266 LDDHIRPIYVTDGDP
-281 SLSLELKSEGTDSYH
+281 ELTLELKAEDSDTYH
-296 LTIEN
+296 LTIED
-301 CLIISGAHHFWILK
+301 CLILSGARTFWILK
-315 DKKLY
+315 DKILY
-320 KCSDAFKRDMQPYLT
+320 RCSEAFKKDMQPYLT

-340 KVREITLSEK
+340 KIREITLSEK

-365 HTDFHAEG
+365 HTDFHTEG
-373 IDLSSYEPPE
+373 VDLTDYEPPE

-404 RYNDETFSLATPISC
+404 RYGEETFSLATPISC
-419 EDGFRDAAMENKIL
+419 EDGFRDAAMENRIL
-433 TAIQTYFRPVLSS
+433 TAIQTYFQPAAVSGNEDSPVA
-446 EYEDQ
+446 DA
-451 HLPDVDGDF
+451 DF
-460 VISHDDP
+460 IISHDDQA
-467 SAFLFLEQ
+467 AFLFLEQ

-496 ILSAPK
+496 ILSAPR

-508 VSNGLLEIDIQS
+508 VSNGLLEIDIHS
-520 DTLPYEE
+520 DSLPYEE

-565 GLRLSEKDIRHG
+565 GLRLSEQAIRG
-577 KITVPLY
+577 GRISVPLY
-584 RASYIDSVLTS
+584 RASYIDAVLTS

-624 VPDALKPILRDYQK
+624 VPDAMKPILRDYQK

-673 HTRIEAI
+673 HARLEAI
-680 SGNIDA
+680 SKTVDLTDTA
-686 SEALD
+686 SHTAC
-691 SPDDADSSMTIS
+691 PP
-703 ASEQAHPV
+703 PV
-711 SLIICPSS
+711 SLIVCPSS

-728 EHFAPQLKT
+728 EHFAPNLKT
-737 LLIIGTAQE
+737 LLITGTAQE
-746 RRELLTHYS
+746 RQELLTHYA

-767 KRDIACYDNLRFR
+767 KRDIASYDNLHFH

-785 EAQYIKNH
+785 EAQYIKNP

-800 VCSIHSVTR
+800 VCNIHSVTR

-842 RSELEQPIVEDKDMI
+842 RSELEQPIVENKDQI

-890 YAQMTDEQHKLYNA
+890 YAQMTDEQNKLYTA
-904 NALKLQ
+904 NTLKLQ
-910 KDLEKQSDSMFKTS
+910 KDLEQQSDSMFKTS
-924 KIQILSELTKLRQ
+924 KIQILAELTKLRQ

-955 LDTCIQLIQNA
+955 LDTCIQLIENA

-984 IIERRLKAE
+984 VIERRLKAE

-1012 VSAFNENKVPVFLIS
+1012 VNAFNENKIPVFLIS

-1056 QATDRAHRIGQKH
+1056 QATDRAHRIGQTH

-1094 ALSDQILSE
+1094 TLSDQILSE
-1103 EGVTASH
+1103 KGVTASQ
-1110 LTRDDLL
+1110 LTKEELLKLL
-1117 QILQN
+1117 QN

>member
-29 RIKNFETDMNTL
+29 RIKNFETDINTL

-69 SRIIGSLCS
+69 SQIVGSLCS
-78 CPDFYQSQGLCCH
+78 CSDFYQSEGLCCH
-91 CVAILLKYISRRHL
+91 CVAILLKYISRRHI
-105 QTSFSVK
+105 QTSFPSK
-112 NQNRIGQTLIE
+112 KQNRIGQTLIE
-123 SYIQQSTRSP
+123 SYIHQSSGSHYP
-133 YSAEALESRG
+133 AEASETKVL
-143 MIELEPILHKQYNKL
+143 IELEPILHKQYHKL
-158 SVDFKIGTSK
+158 SVDFKIGTGK
-168 KYVIKDLLEFARLV
+168 KYVIKDLLEFARLI
-182 REHELFQY
+182 RQGELFQY
-190 GKNLKFFHEPEAFAS
+190 GKNLKFFHEPEAFTTE
-205 DSRELLNF
+205 SRNMLAF
-213 IMQRIEEYEYHFHYV
+213 IMQRIEEYEYHFHCV

-242 FLPLSPTAIDTFL
+242 YLPLSPTAVDMFL
-255 NLMLG
+255 NMMIG
-260 RSLQFQ
+260 HTLQFD
-266 LDDRSQTIHVVDGDP
+266 LDDHIRPIYVTDGDP
-281 SLSLELKSEGTDSYH
+281 ELTLELKAEDSDTYH
-296 LTIEN
+296 LTIED
-301 CLIISGAHHFWILK
+301 CLILSGARTFWILK
-315 DKKLY
+315 DKILY
-320 KCSDAFKRDMQPYLT
+320 RCSEAFKKDMQPYLT

-365 HTDFHAEG
+365 HTDFHTEG
-373 IDLSSYEPPE
+373 VDLTDYEPPE

-404 RYNDETFSLATPISC
+404 RYGEETFSLATPISC
-419 EDGFRDAAMENKIL
+419 EDGFRDAAMENRIL
-433 TAIQTYFRPVLSS
+433 TAIQTYFQPAAVSGNEDSPVA
-446 EYEDQ
+446 DA
-451 HLPDVDGDF
+451 DF
-460 VISHDDP
+460 IISHDDQA
-467 SAFLFLEQ
+467 AFLFLEQ

-496 ILSAPK
+496 ILSAPR

-508 VSNGLLEIDIQS
+508 VSNGLLEIDIHS
-520 DTLPYEE
+520 DSLPYEE

-565 GLRLSEKDIRHG
+565 GLRLSEQAIRG
-577 KITVPLY
+577 GRISVPLY
-584 RASYIDSVLTS
+584 RASYIDAVLTS

-624 VPDALKPILRDYQK
+624 VPDAMKPILRDYQK

-673 HTRIEAI
+673 HARLEAI
-680 SGNIDA
+680 SKTVDLTDTA
-686 SEALD
+686 SHTAC
-691 SPDDADSSMTIS
+691 PP
-703 ASEQAHPV
+703 PV
-711 SLIICPSS
+711 SLIVCPSS

-728 EHFAPQLKT
+728 EHFAPNLKT
-737 LLIIGTAQE
+737 LLITGTAQE
-746 RRELLTHYS
+746 RQELLTHYA

-767 KRDIACYDNLRFR
+767 KRDIASYDNLHFHF
-780 YQIID
+780 QIID

-842 RSELEQPIVEDKDMI
+842 RSELEQPIVENKDPI

-890 YAQMTDEQHKLYNA
+890 YAQMTDEQNKLYTA
-904 NALKLQ
+904 NTLKLQ
-910 KDLEKQSDSMFKTS
+910 KDLEQQSDSMFKTS
-924 KIQILSELTKLRQ
+924 KIQILAELTKLRQ

-955 LDTCIQLIQNA
+955 LDTCIQLIENA

-984 IIERRLKAE
+984 VIERRLKAE

-1012 VSAFNENKVPVFLIS
+1012 VNAFNENKIPVFLIS

-1056 QATDRAHRIGQKH
+1056 QATDRAHRIGQTH

-1103 EGVTASH
+1103 EGVTASQ
-1110 LTRDDLL
+1110 LTKEELLKLL
-1117 QILQN
+1117 QN

>member
-29 RIKNFETDMNTL
+29 RIKNFETDINTL

-69 SRIIGSLCS
+69 SQIVGSLCS
-78 CPDFYQSQGLCCH
+78 CSDFYQSEGLCCH
-91 CVAILLKYISRRHL
+91 CVAILLKYISRRHI
-105 QTSFSVK
+105 QTSFPSK
-112 NQNRIGQTLIE
+112 KQNRIGQTLIE
-123 SYIQQSTRSP
+123 SYIHQSSGSHYP
-133 YSAEALESRG
+133 AEASETKVL
-143 MIELEPILHKQYNKL
+143 IELEPILHKQYHKL
-158 SVDFKIGTSK
+158 SVDFKIGTGK
-168 KYVIKDLLEFARLV
+168 KYVIKDLLEFARLI
-182 REHELFQY
+182 HQGELFQY
-190 GKNLKFFHEPEAFAS
+190 GKNLKFFHEPEAFTS
-205 DSRELLNF
+205 ESRSMLAF
-213 IMQRIEEYEYHFHYV
+213 IMQRIEEYEYHFHCV

-242 FLPLSPTAIDTFL
+242 YLPLSPTAVDMFL
-255 NLMLG
+255 NMMIG
-260 RSLQFQ
+260 HTLQFD
-266 LDDRSQTIHVVDGDP
+266 LDDHIRPIYVTDGDP
-281 SLSLELKSEGTDSYH
+281 ELTLELKAEDSDTYH
-296 LTIEN
+296 LTIED
-301 CLIISGAHHFWILK
+301 CLILSGARTFWILK
-315 DKKLY
+315 DKILY
-320 KCSDAFKRDMQPYLT
+320 RCSEAFKKDMQPYLT

-365 HTDFHAEG
+365 HTDFHTEG
-373 IDLSSYEPPE
+373 VDLTDYEPPE

-404 RYNDETFSLATPISC
+404 RYGEETFSLATPISC
-419 EDGFRDAAMENKIL
+419 EDGFRDASMENRIL
-433 TAIQTYFRPVLSS
+433 TAIQTYFQPAAVSGNEDSPVAVA
-446 EYEDQ
+446 DA
-451 HLPDVDGDF
+451 DF
-460 VISHDDP
+460 IISHDDQA
-467 SAFLFLEQ
+467 AFLFLEQ

-496 ILSAPK
+496 ILSAPR

-508 VSNGLLEIDIQS
+508 VSNGLLEIDIHS
-520 DTLPYEE
+520 DSLPYEE

-565 GLRLSEKDIRHG
+565 GLRLSEQAIRG
-577 KITVPLY
+577 GRISVPLY
-584 RASYIDSVLTS
+584 RASYIDAVLTS

-624 VPDALKPILRDYQK
+624 VPDAMKPILRDYQK

-673 HTRIEAI
+673 HARLEAI
-680 SGNIDA
+680 SKTVDLTDTA
-686 SEALD
+686 SHTAC
-691 SPDDADSSMTIS
+691 PP
-703 ASEQAHPV
+703 PV
-711 SLIICPSS
+711 SLIVCPSS

-728 EHFAPQLKT
+728 EHFAPNLKT
-737 LLIIGTAQE
+737 LLITGTAQE
-746 RRELLTHYS
+746 RQELLTHYA

-767 KRDIACYDNLRFR
+767 KRDIASYDNLHFH

-842 RSELEQPIVEDKDMI
+842 RSELEQPIVENKDQI

-890 YAQMTDEQHKLYNA
+890 YAQMTDEQNKLYTA
-904 NALKLQ
+904 NTLKLQ
-910 KDLEKQSDSMFKTS
+910 KDLEQQSDSMFKTS
-924 KIQILSELTKLRQ
+924 KIQILAELTKLRQ

-955 LDTCIQLIQNA
+955 LDTCIQLIENA

-984 IIERRLKAE
+984 VIERRLKAE

-1012 VSAFNENKVPVFLIS
+1012 VNAFNENKIPVFLIS

-1056 QATDRAHRIGQKH
+1056 QATDRAHRIGQTH

-1103 EGVTASH
+1103 EGVTASQ
-1110 LTRDDLL
+1110 LTKEELLKLL
-1117 QILQN
+1117 QN

>member
-29 RIKNFETDMNTL
+29 RIKNFETDINTL
-41 TDTPMITATVL
+41 TGTPMITATVL

-69 SRIIGSLCS
+69 SQIVGSLCS
-78 CPDFYQSQGLCCH
+78 CSDFYQSEGLCCH
-91 CVAILLKYISRRHL
+91 CVAILLKYISRRHI
-105 QTSFSVK
+105 QTSFPSK
-112 NQNRIGQTLIE
+112 KQNRIGQTLIE
-123 SYIQQSTRSP
+123 SYIHQSSGSHYP
-133 YSAEALESRG
+133 AEASETKVL
-143 MIELEPILHKQYNKL
+143 IELEPILHNQYHKL

-168 KYVIKDLLEFARLV
+168 KYVIKDLLEFARLI
-182 REHELFQY
+182 RQGELFQY
-190 GKNLKFFHEPEAFAS
+190 GKNLKFFHEPEAFTTE
-205 DSRELLNF
+205 SRNMLAF
-213 IMQRIEEYEYHFHYV
+213 IMQRIEEYEYHFHCV

-242 FLPLSPTAIDTFL
+242 YLPLSPTAVDMFL
-255 NLMLG
+255 NMMIG
-260 RSLQFQ
+260 HTLQFD
-266 LDDRSQTIHVVDGDP
+266 LDDHIRPIYVTDGDP
-281 SLSLELKSEGTDSYH
+281 ELTLELKAEDSDTYH
-296 LTIEN
+296 LTIED
-301 CLIISGAHHFWILK
+301 CLILSGARTFWILK
-315 DKKLY
+315 DKILY
-320 KCSDAFKRDMQPYLT
+320 RCSEAFKKDMQPYLT

-365 HTDFHAEG
+365 HTDFHTEG
-373 IDLSSYEPPE
+373 VDLTDYEPPE

-404 RYNDETFSLATPISC
+404 RYGEETFSLATPISC
-419 EDGFRDAAMENKIL
+419 EDGFRDAAMENRIL
-433 TAIQTYFRPVLSS
+433 TAIQTYFQPAAVSGNEDSPVA
-446 EYEDQ
+446 DA
-451 HLPDVDGDF
+451 DF
-460 VISHDDP
+460 IISHDDQA
-467 SAFLFLEQ
+467 AFLFLEQ

-496 ILSAPK
+496 ILSAPR

-508 VSNGLLEIDIQS
+508 VSNGLLEIDIHS
-520 DTLPYEE
+520 DSLPYEE

-565 GLRLSEKDIRHG
+565 GLRLSEQAIRG
-577 KITVPLY
+577 GRISVPLY
-584 RASYIDSVLTS
+584 RASYIDAVLTS

-624 VPDALKPILRDYQK
+624 VPDAMKPILRDYQK

-673 HTRIEAI
+673 HARLEAI
-680 SGNIDA
+680 SKTVDLTDTA
-686 SEALD
+686 SHTAC
-691 SPDDADSSMTIS
+691 PP
-703 ASEQAHPV
+703 PV
-711 SLIICPSS
+711 SLIVCPSS

-728 EHFAPQLKT
+728 EHFAPNLKT
-737 LLIIGTAQE
+737 LLITGTAQE
-746 RRELLTHYS
+746 RQELLTHYA

-767 KRDIACYDNLRFR
+767 KRDIARYDNLHFH

-842 RSELEQPIVEDKDMI
+842 RSELEQPIVENKDQI

-890 YAQMTDEQHKLYNA
+890 YAQMTDEQNKLYTA
-904 NALKLQ
+904 NTLKLQ
-910 KDLEKQSDSMFKTS
+910 KDLEQQSDSMFKTS
-924 KIQILSELTKLRQ
+924 KIQILAELTKLRQ

-955 LDTCIQLIQNA
+955 LDTCIQLIENA

-984 IIERRLKAE
+984 VIERRLKAE

-1012 VSAFNENKVPVFLIS
+1012 VNAFNENKIPVFLIS

-1056 QATDRAHRIGQKH
+1056 QATDRAHRIGQTH

-1094 ALSDQILSE
+1094 TLSDQILSE
-1103 EGVTASH
+1103 KGVTASQ
-1110 LTRDDLL
+1110 LTKEELLKLL
-1117 QILQN
+1117 QN

>member
-1 MAITRMTVIKASS
+1 MAITRMTVIKAST

-29 RIKNFETDMNTL
+29 RIKNFETDINTL

-69 SRIIGSLCS
+69 SQIVGSLCS
-78 CPDFYQSQGLCCH
+78 CSDFYQSEGLCCH
-91 CVAILLKYISRRHL
+91 CVAILLKYISRRHI
-105 QTSFSVK
+105 QTSFPSK
-112 NQNRIGQTLIE
+112 KQNRIGQTLIE
-123 SYIQQSTRSP
+123 SYIHQSSGSHYP
-133 YSAEALESRG
+133 AEASETKVL
-143 MIELEPILHKQYNKL
+143 IELEPILHKQYHKL
-158 SVDFKIGTSK
+158 SVDFKIGTGK
-168 KYVIKDLLEFARLV
+168 KYVIKDLLEFARLI
-182 REHELFQY
+182 RQGELFQY
-190 GKNLKFFHEPEAFAS
+190 GKNLKFFHEPEAFTTE
-205 DSRELLNF
+205 SRNMLAF
-213 IMQRIEEYEYHFHYV
+213 IMQRIEEYEYHFHCV

-242 FLPLSPTAIDTFL
+242 YLPLSPTAVDMFL
-255 NLMLG
+255 NMMIG
-260 RSLQFQ
+260 HTLQFD
-266 LDDRSQTIHVVDGDP
+266 LDDHIRPIYVTDGDP
-281 SLSLELKSEGTDSYH
+281 ELTLELKAEDSDTYH
-296 LTIEN
+296 LTIED
-301 CLIISGAHHFWILK
+301 CLILSGARTFWILK
-315 DKKLY
+315 DKILY
-320 KCSDAFKRDMQPYLT
+320 RCSEAFKKDMQPYLT

-365 HTDFHAEG
+365 HTDFHTEG
-373 IDLSSYEPPE
+373 VDLTDYEPPE

-404 RYNDETFSLATPISC
+404 RYGEETFSLATPISC
-419 EDGFRDAAMENKIL
+419 EDGFRDAAMENRIL
-433 TAIQTYFRPVLSS
+433 TAIQTYFQPAAVSGNEDSPVA
-446 EYEDQ
+446 DA
-451 HLPDVDGDF
+451 DF
-460 VISHDDP
+460 IISHDDQA
-467 SAFLFLEQ
+467 AFLFLEQ

-496 ILSAPK
+496 ILSAPR

-508 VSNGLLEIDIQS
+508 VSNGLLEIDIHS
-520 DTLPYEE
+520 DSLPYEE

-565 GLRLSEKDIRHG
+565 GLRLSEQAIRG
-577 KITVPLY
+577 GRISVPLY
-584 RASYIDSVLTS
+584 RASYIDAVLTS

-624 VPDALKPILRDYQK
+624 VPDAMKPILRDYQK

-673 HTRIEAI
+673 HARLEAI
-680 SGNIDA
+680 SKTVDLTDTA
-686 SEALD
+686 SHTAC
-691 SPDDADSSMTIS
+691 PP
-703 ASEQAHPV
+703 PV
-711 SLIICPSS
+711 SLIVCPSS

-728 EHFAPQLKT
+728 EHFAPNLKT
-737 LLIIGTAQE
+737 LLITGTAQE
-746 RRELLTHYS
+746 RQELLTHYA

-767 KRDIACYDNLRFR
+767 KRDIASYDNLHFH

-842 RSELEQPIVEDKDMI
+842 RSELEQPIVENKDQI

-890 YAQMTDEQHKLYNA
+890 YAQMTDEQNKLYTA
-904 NALKLQ
+904 NTLKLQ
-910 KDLEKQSDSMFKTS
+910 KDLEQQSDSMFKTS
-924 KIQILSELTKLRQ
+924 KIQILAELTKLRQ

-955 LDTCIQLIQNA
+955 LDTCIQLIENA

-984 IIERRLKAE
+984 VIERRLKAE

-1012 VSAFNENKVPVFLIS
+1012 GNAFNENKIPVFLIS

-1056 QATDRAHRIGQKH
+1056 QATDRAHRIGQTH

-1103 EGVTASH
+1103 EGVTASQ
-1110 LTRDDLL
+1110 LTKEELLKLL
-1117 QILQN
+1117 QN

>member
-1 MAITRMTVIKASS
+1 MAITRMTVIKAST

-29 RIKNFETDMNTL
+29 RIKNFETDINTL
-41 TDTPMITATVL
+41 TGTPMITATVL

-69 SRIIGSLCS
+69 SQIVGSLCS
-78 CPDFYQSQGLCCH
+78 CSDFYQSEGLCCH
-91 CVAILLKYISRRHL
+91 CVAILLKYISRRHI
-105 QTSFSVK
+105 QISFPAK
-112 NQNRIGQTLIE
+112 KQNRIGQTLIE
-123 SYIQQSTRSP
+123 SYIHQSSGTHYP
-133 YSAEALESRG
+133 AEAAETKVL
-143 MIELEPILHKQYNKL
+143 IELEPILHKQYHKL
-158 SVDFKIGTSK
+158 SVDFKIGTGK
-168 KYVIKDLLEFARLV
+168 KYVIKDLLEFARLI
-182 REHELFQY
+182 RQGELFQY
-190 GKNLKFFHEPEAFAS
+190 GKNLKFFHEPEAFTTE
-205 DSRELLNF
+205 SRNMLAF
-213 IMQRIEEYEYHFHYV
+213 IMQRIEEYEYHFHCV

-242 FLPLSPTAIDTFL
+242 YLPLSPTAVDMFL
-255 NLMLG
+255 NMMIG
-260 RSLQFQ
+260 HTLQFD
-266 LDDRSQTIHVVDGDP
+266 LDDHIRPIYVTDGDP
-281 SLSLELKSEGTDSYH
+281 ELTLELKAEDSDTYH
-296 LTIEN
+296 LTIED
-301 CLIISGAHHFWILK
+301 CLILSGARTFWILK
-315 DKKLY
+315 DKILY
-320 KCSDAFKRDMQPYLT
+320 RCSEAFKKDMQPYLT

-340 KVREITLSEK
+340 KIREITLSEK

-365 HTDFHAEG
+365 HTDFHTEG
-373 IDLSSYEPPE
+373 VDLTDYEPPE

-404 RYNDETFSLATPISC
+404 RYGEETFSLATPISC
-419 EDGFRDAAMENKIL
+419 EDGFRDAAMENRIL
-433 TAIQTYFRPVLSS
+433 TAIQTYFQPAAVSGNEDSPVA
-446 EYEDQ
+446 DA
-451 HLPDVDGDF
+451 DF
-460 VISHDDP
+460 IISHDDQA
-467 SAFLFLEQ
+467 AFLFLEQ

-496 ILSAPK
+496 ILSAPR

-508 VSNGLLEIDIQS
+508 VSNGLLEIDIHS
-520 DTLPYEE
+520 DSLPYEE

-565 GLRLSEKDIRHG
+565 GLRLSEQAIRG
-577 KITVPLY
+577 GRISVPLY
-584 RASYIDSVLTS
+584 RASYIDAVLTS

-624 VPDALKPILRDYQK
+624 VPDAMKPILRDYQK

-666 QIITLLE
+666 QITTLLE
-673 HTRIEAI
+673 HARLEAI
-680 SGNIDA
+680 SKTVDLTDTA
-686 SEALD
+686 SHTAC
-691 SPDDADSSMTIS
+691 PP
-703 ASEQAHPV
+703 PV
-711 SLIICPSS
+711 SLIVCPSS

-728 EHFAPQLKT
+728 EHFAPNLKT
-737 LLIIGTAQE
+737 LLITGTAQE
-746 RRELLTHYS
+746 RQELLTHYA

-767 KRDIACYDNLRFR
+767 KRDIASYDNLHFH

-800 VCSIHSVTR
+800 VCNIHSVTR

-842 RSELEQPIVEDKDMI
+842 RSELEQPIVENKDQI

-890 YAQMTDEQHKLYNA
+890 YAQMTDEQNKLYTA
-904 NALKLQ
+904 NTLKLQ
-910 KDLEKQSDSMFKTS
+910 KDLEQQSDSMFKTS
-924 KIQILSELTKLRQ
+924 KIQILAELTKLRQ

-955 LDTCIQLIQNA
+955 LDTCIQLIENA

-984 IIERRLKAE
+984 VIERRLKAE

-1012 VSAFNENKVPVFLIS
+1012 VNAFNENKIPVFLIS

-1056 QATDRAHRIGQKH
+1056 QATDRAHRIGQTH

-1103 EGVTASH
+1103 EGVTASQ
-1110 LTRDDLL
+1110 LTKEELLKLL
-1117 QILQN
+1117 QN

>member
-29 RIKNFETDMNTL
+29 RIKNFETDINTL

-69 SRIIGSLCS
+69 SQIVGSLCS
-78 CPDFYQSQGLCCH
+78 CSDFYQSEGLCCH
-91 CVAILLKYISRRHL
+91 CVAILLKYISRRHI
-105 QTSFSVK
+105 QTSFPSK
-112 NQNRIGQTLIE
+112 KQNRIGQTLIE
-123 SYIQQSTRSP
+123 SYIHQSSGSHYP
-133 YSAEALESRG
+133 AEASETKVL
-143 MIELEPILHKQYNKL
+143 IELEPILHKQYHKL
-158 SVDFKIGTSK
+158 SVDFKIGTGK
-168 KYVIKDLLEFARLV
+168 KYVIKDLLEFARLI
-182 REHELFQY
+182 RQGELFQY
-190 GKNLKFFHEPEAFAS
+190 GKNLKFFHEPEAFTTE
-205 DSRELLNF
+205 SRNMLAF
-213 IMQRIEEYEYHFHYV
+213 IMQRIEEYEYHFHCV

-242 FLPLSPTAIDTFL
+242 YLPLSPTAVDMFL
-255 NLMLG
+255 NMMIG
-260 RSLQFQ
+260 HTLQFD
-266 LDDRSQTIHVVDGDP
+266 LDDHIRPIYVTDGDP
-281 SLSLELKSEGTDSYH
+281 ELTLELKAEDSDTYH
-296 LTIEN
+296 LTIED
-301 CLIISGAHHFWILK
+301 CLILSGARTFWILK
-315 DKKLY
+315 DKILY
-320 KCSDAFKRDMQPYLT
+320 RCSEAFKKDMQPYLT

-365 HTDFHAEG
+365 HTDFHTEG
-373 IDLSSYEPPE
+373 VDLTDYEPPE

-404 RYNDETFSLATPISC
+404 RYGEETFSLATPISC
-419 EDGFRDAAMENKIL
+419 EDGFRDASMENRIL
-433 TAIQTYFRPVLSS
+433 TAIQTYFQPAAVSGNEDSPVA
-446 EYEDQ
+446 DA
-451 HLPDVDGDF
+451 DF
-460 VISHDDP
+460 IISHDDQA
-467 SAFLFLEQ
+467 AFLFLEQ

-496 ILSAPK
+496 ILSAPR

-508 VSNGLLEIDIQS
+508 VSNGLLEIDVHS
-520 DTLPYEE
+520 DSLPYEE

-565 GLRLSEKDIRHG
+565 GLRLSEQAIRG
-577 KITVPLY
+577 GRISVPLY
-584 RASYIDSVLTS
+584 RASYIDAVLTS

-624 VPDALKPILRDYQK
+624 VPDAMKPILRDYQK

-673 HTRIEAI
+673 HARLEAI
-680 SGNIDA
+680 SKTVDLTDTA
-686 SEALD
+686 SHTAC
-691 SPDDADSSMTIS
+691 PP
-703 ASEQAHPV
+703 PV
-711 SLIICPSS
+711 SLIVCPSS

-728 EHFAPQLKT
+728 EHFAPNLKT
-737 LLIIGTAQE
+737 LLITGTAQE
-746 RRELLTHYS
+746 RQELLTHYA

-767 KRDIACYDNLRFR
+767 KRDIASYDNLHFHF
-780 YQIID
+780 QIID

-842 RSELEQPIVEDKDMI
+842 RSELEQPIVENKDQI

-890 YAQMTDEQHKLYNA
+890 YAQMTDEQNKLYTA
-904 NALKLQ
+904 NTLKLQ
-910 KDLEKQSDSMFKTS
+910 KDLEQQSDSMFKTS
-924 KIQILSELTKLRQ
+924 KIQILAELTKLRQ

-955 LDTCIQLIQNA
+955 LDTCIQLIENA

-984 IIERRLKAE
+984 VIERRLKAE

-1012 VSAFNENKVPVFLIS
+1012 VNAFNENKIPVFLIS

-1056 QATDRAHRIGQKH
+1056 QATDRAHRIGQTH

-1103 EGVTASH
+1103 EGVTASQ
-1110 LTRDDLL
+1110 LTKEELLKLL
-1117 QILQN
+1117 QN